1 MAVASLDWRGC
12 IQKLNIYKGL
22 SMHQGWLLIGLSLTY
37 LGLLFL
43 IAFVADKHK
52 RRRLKGQPLLYSL
65 SLAVYCTSWT
75 FFGTVGQASESPWSP
90 VPIYLGPMLVFLFG
104 WRLLARLILVAKREH
119 ITSIAD
125 FIAARYGKSQRLA
138 MVIALIAIMGI
149 LPYLVLQLKAIVT
162 GLDLLMVNSGGISP
176 TSNTSELA
184 LGVTLLLAL
193 FSILFG
199 TRHLDATEH
208 HRGMVVAI
216 AFESVVKLLAF
227 IAVGGFALWLILSKP
242 GEAHEQVTRDFF
254 AQVVAVSPGNLLE
267 LAIYTVL
274 AMCAVICL
282 PRQFHVTVVENNQG
296 QDLHWARWIFPLY
309 LFVMGLFIWPLALAG
324 KQWVGAD
331 MASDTYVISLPM
343 ALGFDG
349 MAMLAFLGGTSAATG
364 MVIVCTIALAIMV
377 SNDLV
382 LPVLLRRFWRQGRD
396 ERLVRLLLQV
406 RRGAILLIL
415 LAAWGLYLWLGDL
428 TSLSRIGYL
437 SFGAVAQFAP
447 ALLLG
452 LYWRHGNRKGV
463 YLGLFLGVSLWFVT
477 LLVESGLLAGSP
489 LAELLAPP
497 DWPAFRE
504 LSLGAWCIF
513 LSLLFNL
520 LGYVAGSLLSRPA
533 VSERLQAANF
543 VGKPSRDTAA
553 LYQARV
559 SVKELEMLAARFVGS
574 SRVKRAFGRFAG
586 ERGGTLA
593 PQMQASA
600 ELIAHTERLLAGV
613 FGTSSARL
621 VLASALQ
628 GRNMQLEEIA
638 TIVDEASDVF
648 RFNRGLLQGA
658 IEHIGQ
664 GISVVDREL
673 RLVAWNR
680 RYIELFHYPPGLIQ
694 AGRPIEEIIR
704 YNAQQGLCGP
714 GDIEEHV
721 ARRVAFMKRGSA
733 HISARE
739 RPDGRVIEMQGN
751 PMPAGGFVMTFT
763 DITPFRDAERVLREA
778 NEHLEARVAERTREL
793 SELNRQLLL
802 VNQQVERAN
811 QSKSRFLAAVS
822 HDLTQ
827 PLNAAKLFTSSLLE
841 MLPDAGEQARI
852 ARHID
857 DALGA
862 TEDLITDLLDISRL
876 EAGKFKARK
885 LDFAL
890 RDLLDNLKA
899 EFGVLAQAG
908 GIHFSVVESKH
919 AVHSDVRLLRRVLQN
934 FLTNAF
940 RYNPGGR
947 VLLGCRRMGKK
958 IRIEVWDNGP
968 GIPQDKQEAI
978 FDEFSRLDHSRTAKE
993 QGLGLGLA
1001 IARGISQVLGHQLTL
1016 QSWPGKGSVFAV
1028 TLNLATRPVVP
1039 QQLMVPVVRD
1049 SQLEGVAV
1057 LCIDNERDILT
1068 AMSTLLGRWGCEVRC
1083 AVDLAEAE
1091 ALVADGFVPRLV
1103 LSDYH
1108 LDDGKTG
1115 LEALAAL
1122 QQVCGD
1128 ELGGIIISA
1137 DRKSELQ
1144 VQIRER
1150 GYGYISKP
1158 VKPLKLRALMNSLLL
1173 R

>member
-1 MAVASLDWRGC
+1 MD
-12 IQKLNIYKGL
+12 KEL

-52 RRRLKGQPLLYSL
+52 RHRLKGQPLLYSL

-138 MVIALIAIMGI
+138 MVISLIAIMGI

-227 IAVGGFALWLILSKP
+227 IAVGGFALWLIFSKP
-242 GEAHEQVTRDFF
+242 GVAHEQVTRDFF
-254 AQVVAVSPGNLLE
+254 AQVMAVSPGNLLE

-324 KQWVGAD
+324 KLWLGAEV
-331 MASDTYVISLPM
+331 ASDTYVISLPM

-497 DWPAFRE
+497 DWPAFRD

-513 LSLLFNL
+513 LSLVLNL
-520 LGYVAGSLLSRPA
+520 LGYVVGSLLSRPA

-543 VGKPSRDTAA
+543 VGKPSRDTTA

-694 AGRPIEEIIR
+694 AGRSIEQIIR
-704 YNAQQGLCGP
+704 YNAEQGLCGN
-714 GDIEEHV
+714 GDIEDHV

-778 NEHLEARVAERTREL
+778 NEHLEARVAERTHEL

-811 QSKSRFLAAVS
+811 HSKSRFLAAVS

-841 MLPDAGEQARI
+841 MLPASGDQARI

-876 EAGKFKARK
+876 EAGKFKAK
-885 LDFAL
+885 KIDFAL
-890 RDLLDNLKA
+890 RDLFDNLKA

-940 RYNPGGR
+940 RYNPAGR
-947 VLLGCRRMGKK
+947 VLLGCRRIGEK

-1039 QQLMVPVVRD
+1039 HQLAAPVVRD
-1049 SQLEGVAV
+1049 SQLEGVTV

-1091 ALVADGFVPRLV
+1091 VLVAEGFVPRLV

-1144 VQIRER
+1144 AQIREG

>member
-1 MAVASLDWRGC
+1 
-12 IQKLNIYKGL
+12 
-22 SMHQGWLLIGLSLTY
+22 MHQGWLLIGLSLAY

-43 IAFVADKHK
+43 IAYVADKNK

-162 GLDLLMVNSGGISP
+162 GLDLLMANSVSAGP
-176 TSNTSELA
+176 TGNTAGLA
-184 LGVTLLLAL
+184 LGVALLLAL

-199 TRHLDATEH
+199 TRNLDATEH

-227 IAVGGFALWLILSKP
+227 VTVGGFALWLILSKP
-242 GEAHEQVTRDFF
+242 SQARTLVASDFLD
-254 AQVVAVSPGNLLE
+254 AVVAVTPGGLLE
-267 LAIYTVL
+267 LAIYTLV

-296 QDLHWARWIFPLY
+296 QDLHWARWLFPLY

-324 KQWVGAD
+324 KQWVGAG

-343 ALGFDG
+343 SLGFDG

-382 LPVLLRRFWRQGRD
+382 LPVLLRRFWQQGRD

-463 YLGLFLGVSLWFVT
+463 YLGLALGVSLWFVT
-477 LLVESGLLAGSP
+477 LLAESGLLAGSP
-489 LAELLAPP
+489 LESLLAPP
-497 DWPAFRE
+497 DWPAFRD

-513 LSLLFNL
+513 LSLLLNL
-520 LGYVAGSLLSRPA
+520 LGYVAGSLLSRAA

-543 VGKPSRDTAA
+543 VGKPSRDTTA

-658 IEHIGQ
+658 IEHMGQ

-673 RLVAWNR
+673 KLVAWNR

-694 AGRPIEEIIR
+694 MGRSIEEIIR
-704 YNAQQGLCGP
+704 YNAEQGLCGP
-714 GDIEEHV
+714 GDIEAHV
-721 ARRVAFMKRGSA
+721 ALRVAFMLRGSP

-778 NEHLEARVAERTREL
+778 NEHLEARVAERTHEL

-811 QSKSRFLAAVS
+811 HSKSRFLAAVS

-841 MLPDAGEQARI
+841 MLPPRDETARI

-876 EAGKFKARK
+876 EAGKFKAKK

-890 RDLLDNLKA
+890 HDVFDNLKA

-908 GIHFSVVESKH
+908 GIQFSVVESKL
-919 AVHSDVRLLRRVLQN
+919 AVYSDVRLLRRVLQN

-947 VLLGCRRMGKK
+947 VLLGCRRLGDKV
-958 IRIEVWDNGP
+958 RIEVWDNGP
-968 GIPQDKQEAI
+968 GIPADKQEAI

-1001 IARGISQVLGHQLTL
+1001 IARGIALVLGHNLTL
-1016 QSWPGKGSVFAV
+1016 RSWPGAGSVFAI
-1028 TLNLATRPVVP
+1028 TLNLATRPVATTQVAAP
-1039 QQLMVPVVRD
+1039 ALRD
-1049 SQLEGVAV
+1049 TQLEGIRV
-1057 LCIDNERDILT
+1057 LCIDNESDILI
-1068 AMSTLLGRWGCEVRC
+1068 AMHSLLGRWGCEVVC
-1083 AVDLAEAE
+1083 AQSQAQAEDLIAG
-1091 ALVADGFVPRLV
+1091 GFLPQLV

-1115 LEALAAL
+1115 LQALHMLRLAH
-1122 QQVCGD
+1122 GND
-1128 ELGGIIISA
+1128 IGGIIISA

-1144 VQIRER
+1144 AQIREH

-1158 VKPLKLRALMNSLLL
+1158 VKPLKLRALMNSIL
-1173 R
+1173 RPAKLDDDHETSNSSDF

>member
-1 MAVASLDWRGC
+1 
-12 IQKLNIYKGL
+12 
-22 SMHQGWLLIGLSLTY
+22 MHQGWLLIGLSLSY

-43 IAFVADKHK
+43 IAYVADKNK

-162 GLDLLMVNSGGISP
+162 GLDLLMANSVPAGP
-176 TSNTSELA
+176 TGNTAGLA
-184 LGVTLLLAL
+184 LGVALLLAL

-227 IAVGGFALWLILSKP
+227 MAVGGFALWLILSKP
-242 GEAHEQVTRDFF
+242 SQARTLVASDFLD
-254 AQVVAVSPGNLLE
+254 AVVAVTPGGLLE
-267 LAIYTVL
+267 LAIYTLV

-296 QDLHWARWIFPLY
+296 QDLHWARWLFPLY

-324 KQWVGAD
+324 KQWVGAG

-343 ALGFDG
+343 SLGFDG
-349 MAMLAFLGGTSAATG
+349 MALLAFLGGTSAATG

-382 LPVLLRRFWRQGRD
+382 LPVLLRRFWQQGRD

-463 YLGLFLGVSLWFVT
+463 YLGLALGVSLWFAT
-477 LLVESGLLAGSP
+477 LLAESGLLAGSP
-489 LAELLAPP
+489 LAALLAPP
-497 DWPAFRE
+497 DWPAFRD

-513 LSLLFNL
+513 LSLLLNL
-520 LGYVAGSLLSRPA
+520 IGYVAGSLLSQAA

-543 VGKPSRDTAA
+543 VGKPSRDTTA

-658 IEHIGQ
+658 IEHMGQ

-673 RLVAWNR
+673 KLVAWNR

-694 AGRPIEEIIR
+694 VGRPIEEIIR
-704 YNAQQGLCGP
+704 YNAEQGLCGP
-714 GDIEEHV
+714 GDVEAHV
-721 ARRVAFMKRGSA
+721 ARRVAFMQRGSQ

-778 NEHLEARVAERTREL
+778 NEHLEARVAERTHEL

-811 QSKSRFLAAVS
+811 HSKSRFLAAVS

-841 MLPDAGEQARI
+841 MLPPADEPARI

-876 EAGKFKARK
+876 EAGKFKAKK

-890 RDLLDNLKA
+890 RDVFDNLKA

-908 GIHFSVVESKH
+908 GIQFSVVESGV
-919 AVHSDVRLLRRVLQN
+919 AVYSDVRLLRRVLQN

-947 VLLGCRRMGKK
+947 VLLGCRRLGDKV
-958 IRIEVWDNGP
+958 RIEVWDNGP
-968 GIPQDKQEAI
+968 GIPADKQEAI
-978 FDEFSRLDHSRTAKE
+978 FDEFSRLDHSRTARE

-1001 IARGISQVLGHQLTL
+1001 IARGIALVLGHNLTL
-1016 QSWPGKGSVFAV
+1016 RSWPGAGSVFAI
-1028 TLNLATRPVVP
+1028 TLNLATRPVATTQVASP
-1039 QQLMVPVVRD
+1039 TQRD
-1049 SQLEGVAV
+1049 SQLEGIRV
-1057 LCIDNERDILT
+1057 LCIDNESDILI
-1068 AMSTLLGRWGCEVRC
+1068 AMHSLLGRWGCEVVC
-1083 AVDLAEAE
+1083 AQSLAQAEDLIAG
-1091 ALVADGFVPRLV
+1091 GFLPQLV

-1115 LEALAAL
+1115 LQALHMLRLAH
-1122 QQVCGD
+1122 GND
-1128 ELGGIIISA
+1128 IGGIIISA

-1144 VQIRER
+1144 AQIREH

-1158 VKPLKLRALMNSLLL
+1158 VKPLKLRALMNSIL
-1173 R
+1173 RPAKLDDDHETGNSSEF

>member
-1 MAVASLDWRGC
+1 
-12 IQKLNIYKGL
+12 
-22 SMHQGWLLIGLSLTY
+22 MHQGWLLIGLSLSY

-43 IAFVADKHK
+43 IAYVADKNK

-162 GLDLLMVNSGGISP
+162 GLDLLMANSVPAGP
-176 TSNTSELA
+176 TGNTAGLA
-184 LGVTLLLAL
+184 LGVALLLAL

-227 IAVGGFALWLILSKP
+227 MAVGGFALWLILSKP
-242 GEAHEQVTRDFF
+242 SQARTLVASDFLD
-254 AQVVAVSPGNLLE
+254 AVVAVTPGSLLE
-267 LAIYTVL
+267 LAIYTLV

-296 QDLHWARWIFPLY
+296 QDLHWARWLFPLY

-324 KQWVGAD
+324 KQWVGAG

-343 ALGFDG
+343 SLGFDG
-349 MAMLAFLGGTSAATG
+349 MALLAFLGGTSAATG

-382 LPVLLRRFWRQGRD
+382 LPVLLRRFWQQGRD

-463 YLGLFLGVSLWFVT
+463 YLGLALGVSLWFAT
-477 LLVESGLLAGSP
+477 LLAESGLLAGSP
-489 LAELLAPP
+489 LAALLAPP
-497 DWPAFRE
+497 DWPAFRD

-513 LSLLFNL
+513 LSLLLNL
-520 LGYVAGSLLSRPA
+520 IGYVAGSLLSQAA

-543 VGKPSRDTAA
+543 VGKPSRDTTA

-658 IEHIGQ
+658 IEHMGQ

-673 RLVAWNR
+673 KLVAWNR

-694 AGRPIEEIIR
+694 VGRPIEEIIR
-704 YNAQQGLCGP
+704 YNAEQGLCGP
-714 GDIEEHV
+714 GDVEAHV
-721 ARRVAFMKRGSA
+721 ARRVAFMQRGSQ

-778 NEHLEARVAERTREL
+778 NEHLEARVAERTHEL

-811 QSKSRFLAAVS
+811 HSKSRFLAAVS

-841 MLPDAGEQARI
+841 MLPPANEPARI

-876 EAGKFKARK
+876 EAGKFKAKK

-890 RDLLDNLKA
+890 RDVFDNLKA

-908 GIHFSVVESKH
+908 GIQFSVVESGV
-919 AVHSDVRLLRRVLQN
+919 AVYSDVRLLRRVLQN

-947 VLLGCRRMGKK
+947 VLLGCRRLGDKV
-958 IRIEVWDNGP
+958 RIEVWDNGP
-968 GIPQDKQEAI
+968 GIPADKQEAI
-978 FDEFSRLDHSRTAKE
+978 FDEFSRLDHSRTARE

-1001 IARGISQVLGHQLTL
+1001 IARGIALVLGHNLTL
-1016 QSWPGKGSVFAV
+1016 RSWPGVGSVFAI
-1028 TLNLATRPVVP
+1028 TLNLATRPVATTQVAAP
-1039 QQLMVPVVRD
+1039 TQRD
-1049 SQLEGVAV
+1049 SQLEGIRV
-1057 LCIDNERDILT
+1057 LCIDNESDILI
-1068 AMSTLLGRWGCEVRC
+1068 AMHSLLGRWGCEVVC
-1083 AVDLAEAE
+1083 AQSLAQAEDLIAG
-1091 ALVADGFVPRLV
+1091 GFLPQLV

-1115 LEALAAL
+1115 LQALHMLRLAH
-1122 QQVCGD
+1122 GND
-1128 ELGGIIISA
+1128 IGGIIISA

-1144 VQIRER
+1144 AQIREH

-1158 VKPLKLRALMNSLLL
+1158 VKPLKLRALMNSIL
-1173 R
+1173 RPAKLDDDHETGNSSEF

>member
-1 MAVASLDWRGC
+1 
-12 IQKLNIYKGL
+12 
-22 SMHQGWLLIGLSLTY
+22 MHQGWLLIGLSLAY

-43 IAFVADKHK
+43 IAYVADKNK

-162 GLDLLMVNSGGISP
+162 GLDLLMANSVSAGP
-176 TSNTSELA
+176 TGNTAGLA
-184 LGVTLLLAL
+184 LGVALLLAL

-199 TRHLDATEH
+199 TRNLDATEH

-227 IAVGGFALWLILSKP
+227 VTVGGFALWLILSKP
-242 GEAHEQVTRDFF
+242 SQARTLVASDFLD
-254 AQVVAVSPGNLLE
+254 AVVAVTPGGLLE
-267 LAIYTVL
+267 LAIYTLV

-296 QDLHWARWIFPLY
+296 QDLHWARWLFPLY

-324 KQWVGAD
+324 KQWVGAG

-343 ALGFDG
+343 SLGFDG

-382 LPVLLRRFWRQGRD
+382 LPVLLRRFWQQGRD

-463 YLGLFLGVSLWFVT
+463 YLGLALGVSLWFAT
-477 LLVESGLLAGSP
+477 LLAESGLLAGSP
-489 LAELLAPP
+489 LEALLAPP
-497 DWPAFRE
+497 DWPAVRD

-513 LSLLFNL
+513 LSLLLNL
-520 LGYVAGSLLSRPA
+520 LGYVAGSLLSRAA

-543 VGKPSRDTAA
+543 VGKPSRDTTA

-658 IEHIGQ
+658 IEHMGQ

-673 RLVAWNR
+673 KLVAWNR

-694 AGRPIEEIIR
+694 MGRSIEEIIR
-704 YNAQQGLCGP
+704 YNAEQGLCGP
-714 GDIEEHV
+714 GDIEAHV
-721 ARRVAFMKRGSA
+721 ARRVAFMLRGSP

-778 NEHLEARVAERTREL
+778 NEHLEARVAERTHEL

-811 QSKSRFLAAVS
+811 HSKSRFLAAVS

-841 MLPDAGEQARI
+841 MLPPRDETARI

-876 EAGKFKARK
+876 EAGKFKAKK

-890 RDLLDNLKA
+890 HDVFDNLKA

-908 GIHFSVVESKH
+908 GIQFSVVESKL
-919 AVHSDVRLLRRVLQN
+919 AVYSDVRLLRRVLQN

-947 VLLGCRRMGKK
+947 VLLGCRRLGDKV
-958 IRIEVWDNGP
+958 RIEVWDNGP
-968 GIPQDKQEAI
+968 GIPADKQEAI

-1001 IARGISQVLGHQLTL
+1001 IARGIALVLGHNLTL
-1016 QSWPGKGSVFAV
+1016 RSWPGAGSVFAI
-1028 TLNLATRPVVP
+1028 TLNLATRPVATTQVAAP
-1039 QQLMVPVVRD
+1039 ALLD
-1049 SQLEGVAV
+1049 SQLEGVRV
-1057 LCIDNERDILT
+1057 LCIDNESDILI
-1068 AMSTLLGRWGCEVRC
+1068 AMHSLLGRWGCEVVC
-1083 AVDLAEAE
+1083 AQSQAQAEDLIAG
-1091 ALVADGFVPRLV
+1091 GFLPQLV

-1115 LEALAAL
+1115 LQALHMLRLAH
-1122 QQVCGD
+1122 GND
-1128 ELGGIIISA
+1128 IGGIIISA

-1144 VQIRER
+1144 AQIREH

-1158 VKPLKLRALMNSLLL
+1158 VKPLKLRALMNSILQPAKLDDDHETSNSSDF
-1173 R
+1173 

>member
-1 MAVASLDWRGC
+1 
-12 IQKLNIYKGL
+12 
-22 SMHQGWLLIGLSLTY
+22 MHQGWLLIGLSLTY

-52 RRRLKGQPLLYSL
+52 RHRLKGQPLLYSL

-254 AQVVAVSPGNLLE
+254 AQVMAVSSGNLLE

-489 LAELLAPP
+489 LAALLAPP

-714 GDIEEHV
+714 GDIEDHV

-876 EAGKFKARK
+876 EAGKFKAKK

-947 VLLGCRRMGKK
+947 VLLGCRRMGEK

-1028 TLNLATRPVVP
+1028 TLNLATRPVTAH
-1039 QQLMVPVVRD
+1039 QLAAPVVRD

-1091 ALVADGFVPRLV
+1091 ALVAEGFVPRLV

-1122 QQVCGD
+1122 QRVCGD

>member
-1 MAVASLDWRGC
+1 
-12 IQKLNIYKGL
+12 
-22 SMHQGWLLIGLSLTY
+22 MHQGWLLIGLSLAY

-43 IAFVADKHK
+43 IAYVADKSK

-138 MVIALIAIMGI
+138 MVISLIAVMGI

-162 GLDLLMVNSGGISP
+162 GLDLLMANSVPAGP
-176 TSNTSELA
+176 TGNTAELA
-184 LGVTLLLAL
+184 LGVALLLAL

-199 TRHLDATEH
+199 TRNLDATEH

-227 IAVGGFALWLILSKP
+227 MAVGGFALWLIIARPS
-242 GEAHEQVTRDFF
+242 EARTLVATDFLD
-254 AQVVAVSPGNLLE
+254 AVVAVTPGSLLE
-267 LAIYTVL
+267 LAIYTLV

-296 QDLHWARWIFPLY
+296 QDLHWARWLFPLY
-309 LFVMGLFIWPLALAG
+309 LFLMGLFIWPLALAG

-343 ALGFDG
+343 SLGFDG

-382 LPVLLRRFWRQGRD
+382 LPVLLRRFWQQGRD
-396 ERLVRLLLQV
+396 ERLMRLLLQV

-415 LAAWGLYLWLGDL
+415 LAAWVLYLWLGDL

-463 YLGLFLGVSLWFVT
+463 YLGLTLGVSLWFLT
-477 LLVESGLLAGSP
+477 LLAESGLLAGSP
-489 LAELLAPP
+489 LEALLAPP

-513 LSLLFNL
+513 LSLLLNL
-520 LGYVAGSLLSRPA
+520 LGYVAGSLLSRAA

-543 VGKPSRDTAA
+543 VGKPSRDTTA

-586 ERGGTLA
+586 EHGGTLA

-600 ELIAHTERLLAGV
+600 DLIAHTERLLAGV

-658 IEHIGQ
+658 IEHMGQ

-673 RLVAWNR
+673 KLVAWNR
-680 RYIELFHYPPGLIQ
+680 RYIELFHYPHGLIQ
-694 AGRPIEEIIR
+694 VGRSIEEIIR
-704 YNAQQGLCGP
+704 YNAEQGLCGP
-714 GDIEEHV
+714 GDIEAQV
-721 ARRVAFMKRGSA
+721 ARRVAFMKRGSP
-733 HISARE
+733 HVSARE

-763 DITPFRDAERVLREA
+763 DITPFRAAERVLREA
-778 NEHLEARVAERTREL
+778 NEHLEARVAERTHEL

-811 QSKSRFLAAVS
+811 HSKSRFLAAVS

-841 MLPDAGEQARI
+841 MLPQGGGQGEEQRAEQVRI

-890 RDLLDNLKA
+890 SDVLGNLKA

-908 GIHFSVVESKH
+908 EIQFSVVESRL
-919 AVHSDVRLLRRVLQN
+919 AVYSDVRLLRRVLQN

-947 VLLGCRRMGKK
+947 VLLGCRRLGDKV
-958 IRIEVWDNGP
+958 RIEVWDNGP
-968 GIPQDKQEAI
+968 GIPLDKQEAI
-978 FDEFSRLDHSRTAKE
+978 FDEFSRLDHSRTARE

-1001 IARGISQVLGHQLTL
+1001 IARGISQVLGHQLSL
-1016 QSWPGKGSVFAV
+1016 RSWPGAGSVFAI
-1028 TLNLATRPVVP
+1028 TLNLATRPVMP
-1039 QQLMVPVVRD
+1039 SPVAAPAVRD
-1049 SQLEGVAV
+1049 SQLEGVRI
-1057 LCIDNERDILT
+1057 LCIDNEEEILI
-1068 AMSTLLGRWGCEVRC
+1068 AMASLLGRWGCEVRC
-1083 AVDLAEAE
+1083 AQSLEQAEEIIGA
-1091 ALVADGFVPRLV
+1091 GFLPRLV

-1115 LEALAAL
+1115 LQALHMIRLAH
-1122 QQVCGD
+1122 GNGI
-1128 ELGGIIISA
+1128 GGIIISA

-1144 VQIRER
+1144 TQIREHGF
-1150 GYGYISKP
+1150 GYVSKP

-1173 R
+1173 PIE

>member
-1 MAVASLDWRGC
+1 
-12 IQKLNIYKGL
+12 
-22 SMHQGWLLIGLSLTY
+22 MHQGWLLIGLSLSY

-52 RRRLKGQPLLYSL
+52 RHRMKGQPLLYSL

-138 MVIALIAIMGI
+138 MLIALIAIMGI

-162 GLDLLMVNSGGISP
+162 GLDLLMVNSAGTGHASTISG
-176 TSNTSELA
+176 NTAELA
-184 LGVTLLLAL
+184 LGVAMLLAL

-227 IAVGGFALWLILSKP
+227 ISVGGFALWLILSKP
-242 GEAHEQVTRDFF
+242 SPARSEVAGHFFDAVMAVT
-254 AQVVAVSPGNLLE
+254 PGSLLE

-349 MAMLAFLGGTSAATG
+349 VAMLAFLGGTSAATG

-382 LPVLLRRFWRQGRD
+382 LPVLLRRFWQQGRD

-415 LAAWGLYLWLGDL
+415 LAAWLLYLWLGDL

-463 YLGLFLGVSLWFVT
+463 YLGLILGVSLWFIT
-477 LLVESGLLAGSP
+477 LLAESGLLAGSP
-489 LAELLAPP
+489 LEALLAPP
-497 DWPAFRE
+497 DWPAFRD

-543 VGKPSRDTAA
+543 VGKPSRDTTA

-586 ERGGTLA
+586 EHGGTLA

-673 RLVAWNR
+673 KLVAWNR

-704 YNAQQGLCGP
+704 YNALQGLCGP

-841 MLPDAGEQARI
+841 MLPAEEEPARI

-862 TEDLITDLLDISRL
+862 TEDLISDLLDISRL
-876 EAGKFKARK
+876 EAGKFKAKK

-890 RDLLDNLKA
+890 HDLFDNLKA

-908 GIHFSVVESKH
+908 GIHFSVVESKL

-947 VLLGCRRMGKK
+947 VLLGCRRLGSK

-978 FDEFSRLDHSRTAKE
+978 FDEFSRLDHSRTARE

-1001 IARGISQVLGHQLTL
+1001 IARGISLVLGHQLTL

-1028 TLNLATRPVVP
+1028 TLNLATRPVAAH
-1039 QQLMVPVVRD
+1039 PVAAPALRD
-1049 SQLEGVAV
+1049 SQLEGVRV
-1057 LCIDNERDILT
+1057 LCIDNERDILA
-1068 AMSTLLGRWGCEVRC
+1068 AMSSLLGRWGCEVRC

-1091 ALVADGFVPRLV
+1091 ALVAEGFVPRLV

-1115 LEALAAL
+1115 LEAIAAL
-1122 QQVCGD
+1122 QQACGD
-1128 ELGGIIISA
+1128 EPGGIIISA

-1144 VQIRER
+1144 AQIRER

-1173 R
+1173 PVQ

>member
-1 MAVASLDWRGC
+1 
-12 IQKLNIYKGL
+12 
-22 SMHQGWLLIGLSLTY
+22 MHQGWLLIGLSLSY

-43 IAFVADKHK
+43 IAYVADKNK

-162 GLDLLMVNSGGISP
+162 GLDLLMANSVPAGP
-176 TSNTSELA
+176 TGNTAGLA
-184 LGVTLLLAL
+184 LGVALLLAL

-227 IAVGGFALWLILSKP
+227 MAVGGFALWLILSKP
-242 GEAHEQVTRDFF
+242 SQARTLVASDFLD
-254 AQVVAVSPGNLLE
+254 AVVAVTPGSLLE
-267 LAIYTVL
+267 LAIYTLV

-296 QDLHWARWIFPLY
+296 QDLHWARWLFPLY

-324 KQWVGAD
+324 KQWVGAG

-343 ALGFDG
+343 SLGFDG
-349 MAMLAFLGGTSAATG
+349 MALLAFLGGTSAATG

-382 LPVLLRRFWRQGRD
+382 LPVLLRRFWQQGRD

-463 YLGLFLGVSLWFVT
+463 YLGLALGVSLWFAT
-477 LLVESGLLAGSP
+477 LLAESCLLAGSP
-489 LAELLAPP
+489 LAALLAPP
-497 DWPAFRE
+497 DWPAFRD

-513 LSLLFNL
+513 LSLLLNL
-520 LGYVAGSLLSRPA
+520 IGYVAGSLLSQAA

-543 VGKPSRDTAA
+543 VGKPSRDTTA

-658 IEHIGQ
+658 IEHMGQ

-673 RLVAWNR
+673 KLVAWNR

-694 AGRPIEEIIR
+694 VGRPIEEIIR
-704 YNAQQGLCGP
+704 YNAEQGLCGP
-714 GDIEEHV
+714 GDVEAHV
-721 ARRVAFMKRGSA
+721 ARRVAFMQRGSQ

-778 NEHLEARVAERTREL
+778 NEHLEARVAERTHEL

-811 QSKSRFLAAVS
+811 HSKSRFLAAVS

-841 MLPDAGEQARI
+841 MLPPADEPARI

-876 EAGKFKARK
+876 EAGKFKAKK

-890 RDLLDNLKA
+890 RDVFDNLKA

-908 GIHFSVVESKH
+908 GIQFSVVESGV
-919 AVHSDVRLLRRVLQN
+919 AVYSDVRLLRRVLQN

-947 VLLGCRRMGKK
+947 VLLGCRRLGDKV
-958 IRIEVWDNGP
+958 RIEVWDNGP
-968 GIPQDKQEAI
+968 GIPADKQEAI
-978 FDEFSRLDHSRTAKE
+978 FDEFSRLDHSRTARE

-1001 IARGISQVLGHQLTL
+1001 IARGIALVLGHNLTL
-1016 QSWPGKGSVFAV
+1016 RSWPGAGSVFAI
-1028 TLNLATRPVVP
+1028 TLNLATRPVATMQVAAP
-1039 QQLMVPVVRD
+1039 TQRD
-1049 SQLEGVAV
+1049 SQLEGIRV
-1057 LCIDNERDILT
+1057 LCIDNESDILI
-1068 AMSTLLGRWGCEVRC
+1068 AMHSLLGRWGCEVVC
-1083 AVDLAEAE
+1083 AQSLAQAEDLIAG
-1091 ALVADGFVPRLV
+1091 GFLPQLV

-1115 LEALAAL
+1115 LQALHMLRLAH
-1122 QQVCGD
+1122 GND
-1128 ELGGIIISA
+1128 IGGIIISA

-1144 VQIRER
+1144 AQIREH

-1158 VKPLKLRALMNSLLL
+1158 VKPLKLRALMNSIL
-1173 R
+1173 RPAKLDDDHETGNSSEF

>member
-1 MAVASLDWRGC
+1 MDKRL
-12 IQKLNIYKGL
+12 Q
-22 SMHQGWLLIGLSLTY
+22 MHQGWLLIGLSLAY

-43 IAFVADKHK
+43 IAYVADKNK

-162 GLDLLMVNSGGISP
+162 GLDLLMANSVSAGP
-176 TSNTSELA
+176 TGNTAGLA
-184 LGVTLLLAL
+184 LGVALLLAL

-199 TRHLDATEH
+199 TRNLDATEH

-227 IAVGGFALWLILSKP
+227 VTVGGFALWLILSKP
-242 GEAHEQVTRDFF
+242 SQARTLVASDFLD
-254 AQVVAVSPGNLLE
+254 AVVAVTPGGLLE
-267 LAIYTVL
+267 LAIYTLV

-296 QDLHWARWIFPLY
+296 QDLHWARWLFPLY

-324 KQWVGAD
+324 KQWVGAG

-343 ALGFDG
+343 SLGFDG

-382 LPVLLRRFWRQGRD
+382 LPVLLRRFWQQGRD

-463 YLGLFLGVSLWFVT
+463 YLGLALGVSLWFVT
-477 LLVESGLLAGSP
+477 LLAESGLLAGSP
-489 LAELLAPP
+489 LESLLAPP
-497 DWPAFRE
+497 DWPAFRD

-513 LSLLFNL
+513 LSLLLNL
-520 LGYVAGSLLSRPA
+520 LGYVAGSLLSRAA

-543 VGKPSRDTAA
+543 VGKPSRDTTA

-658 IEHIGQ
+658 IEHMGQ

-673 RLVAWNR
+673 KLVAWNR

-694 AGRPIEEIIR
+694 MGRSIEEIIR
-704 YNAQQGLCGP
+704 YNAEQGLCGP
-714 GDIEEHV
+714 GDIEAHV
-721 ARRVAFMKRGSA
+721 ARRVAFMLRGSP

-778 NEHLEARVAERTREL
+778 NEHLEARVAERTHEL

-811 QSKSRFLAAVS
+811 HSKSRFLAAVS

-841 MLPDAGEQARI
+841 MLPPRDETARI

-876 EAGKFKARK
+876 EAGKFKAKK

-890 RDLLDNLKA
+890 HDVFDNLKA

-908 GIHFSVVESKH
+908 GIQFSVVESKL
-919 AVHSDVRLLRRVLQN
+919 AVYSDVRLLRRVLQN

-940 RYNPGGR
+940 RYNPGGC
-947 VLLGCRRMGKK
+947 VLLGCRRLGDKV
-958 IRIEVWDNGP
+958 RIEVWDNGP
-968 GIPQDKQEAI
+968 GIPADKQEAI

-1001 IARGISQVLGHQLTL
+1001 IARGIALVLGHNLTL
-1016 QSWPGKGSVFAV
+1016 RSWPGAGSVFAI
-1028 TLNLATRPVVP
+1028 TLNLATRPVATTQVAAP
-1039 QQLMVPVVRD
+1039 ALRD
-1049 SQLEGVAV
+1049 SQLEGIRV
-1057 LCIDNERDILT
+1057 LCIDNESDILI
-1068 AMSTLLGRWGCEVRC
+1068 AMHSLLGRWGCEVVC
-1083 AVDLAEAE
+1083 AQSLVQAEDLIAG
-1091 ALVADGFVPRLV
+1091 GFLPQLV

-1115 LEALAAL
+1115 LQALHMLRLAH
-1122 QQVCGD
+1122 GND
-1128 ELGGIIISA
+1128 IGGIIISA

-1144 VQIRER
+1144 AQIREH

-1158 VKPLKLRALMNSLLL
+1158 VKPLKLRALMNSIL
-1173 R
+1173 RPAKLDDDHETSNSSDF

>member
-1 MAVASLDWRGC
+1 
-12 IQKLNIYKGL
+12 
-22 SMHQGWLLIGLSLTY
+22 MHQGWLLIGLSLSY

-43 IAFVADKHK
+43 IAYVADKNK
-52 RRRLKGQPLLYSL
+52 RRRLQGQPLLYSL

-162 GLDLLMVNSGGISP
+162 GLDLLMANPVPAGP
-176 TSNTSELA
+176 TGNTAGLA
-184 LGVTLLLAL
+184 LGVALLLAL

-227 IAVGGFALWLILSKP
+227 MAVGSFALWLILSKP
-242 GEAHEQVTRDFF
+242 SQARTLVASDFLD
-254 AQVVAVSPGNLLE
+254 AVVAVTPGSLLE
-267 LAIYTVL
+267 LAIYTLV

-296 QDLHWARWIFPLY
+296 QDLHWARWLFPLY
-309 LFVMGLFIWPLALAG
+309 LFMMGLFIWPLALAG
-324 KQWVGAD
+324 KQWVGAG

-343 ALGFDG
+343 SLGFDG
-349 MAMLAFLGGTSAATG
+349 MALLAFLGGTSAATG

-382 LPVLLRRFWRQGRD
+382 LPVLLRRFWQQGRD

-463 YLGLFLGVSLWFVT
+463 YLGLALGVSLWFAT
-477 LLVESGLLAGSP
+477 LLAESGLLAGSP
-489 LAELLAPP
+489 LAALLAPP
-497 DWPAFRE
+497 DWPAVRD

-513 LSLLFNL
+513 LSLLLNL
-520 LGYVAGSLLSRPA
+520 AGYVAGSLLSRPA

-543 VGKPSRDTAA
+543 VGKPSRDTTA

-658 IEHIGQ
+658 IEHMGQ

-673 RLVAWNR
+673 KLVAWNR

-694 AGRPIEEIIR
+694 VGRPIEEIIR

-714 GDIEEHV
+714 GDVEAQV
-721 ARRVAFMKRGSA
+721 ARRVAFMQRGSQ

-778 NEHLEARVAERTREL
+778 NEHLEARVAERTHEL

-811 QSKSRFLAAVS
+811 HSKSRFLAAVS

-841 MLPDAGEQARI
+841 MLPPADEPARI

-876 EAGKFKARK
+876 EAGKFKAKK

-890 RDLLDNLKA
+890 RDVFDNLKA

-908 GIHFSVVESKH
+908 KIQFSVVESSL
-919 AVHSDVRLLRRVLQN
+919 AVYSDVRLLRRVLQN

-947 VLLGCRRMGKK
+947 VLLGCRRLGDKV
-958 IRIEVWDNGP
+958 RIEVWDNGP
-968 GIPQDKQEAI
+968 GIPADKQEAI
-978 FDEFSRLDHSRTAKE
+978 FDEFSRLDHSRTARE

-1001 IARGISQVLGHQLTL
+1001 IARGIALVLGHNLTL
-1016 QSWPGKGSVFAV
+1016 RSWPGAGSVFAV
-1028 TLNLATRPVVP
+1028 TLNLATRPVATTQVAAP
-1039 QQLMVPVVRD
+1039 AQRD
-1049 SQLEGVAV
+1049 SQLEGIRV
-1057 LCIDNERDILT
+1057 LCIDNESDILI
-1068 AMSTLLGRWGCEVRC
+1068 AMQSLLGRWGCEVVC
-1083 AVDLAEAE
+1083 AQSQAQAEDLIAG
-1091 ALVADGFVPRLV
+1091 GFLPQLV

-1115 LEALAAL
+1115 LQALHMLRLAH
-1122 QQVCGD
+1122 GNHI
-1128 ELGGIIISA
+1128 GGIIISA

-1144 VQIRER
+1144 AQIREH

-1158 VKPLKLRALMNSLLL
+1158 VKPLKLRALMNSIL
-1173 R
+1173 RPAKLDGDHESGNSSDF

>member
-1 MAVASLDWRGC
+1 
-12 IQKLNIYKGL
+12 
-22 SMHQGWLLIGLSLTY
+22 MHQGWLLIGLSLAY

-43 IAFVADKHK
+43 IAYVADKSK

-138 MVIALIAIMGI
+138 MVISLIAVMGI

-162 GLDLLMVNSGGISP
+162 GLDLLMANSVPAGP
-176 TSNTSELA
+176 TGNTAELA
-184 LGVTLLLAL
+184 LGVALLLAL

-199 TRHLDATEH
+199 TRNLDATEH

-227 IAVGGFALWLILSKP
+227 MAVGGFALGLIIARPS
-242 GEAHEQVTRDFF
+242 EARTLVATDFLD
-254 AQVVAVSPGNLLE
+254 AVVAVSPGSLLE
-267 LAIYTVL
+267 LAIYTLV

-296 QDLHWARWIFPLY
+296 QDLHWARWLFPLY
-309 LFVMGLFIWPLALAG
+309 LFLMGLFIWPLALAG

-343 ALGFDG
+343 SLGFDG

-382 LPVLLRRFWRQGRD
+382 LPVLLRRFWQQGRD
-396 ERLVRLLLQV
+396 ERLMRLLLQV

-415 LAAWGLYLWLGDL
+415 LAAWVLYLWLGDL

-463 YLGLFLGVSLWFVT
+463 YLGLALGVSLWFLT
-477 LLVESGLLAGSP
+477 LLAESGLLAGSP
-489 LAELLAPP
+489 LEALLAPP

-513 LSLLFNL
+513 LSLSLNL
-520 LGYVAGSLLSRPA
+520 AGYVAGSLLSRAA

-543 VGKPSRDTAA
+543 VGKPSRDTTA

-586 ERGGTLA
+586 EHGGTLA

-600 ELIAHTERLLAGV
+600 DLIAHTERLLAGV

-658 IEHIGQ
+658 IEHMGQ

-680 RYIELFHYPPGLIQ
+680 RYIELFHYPHGLIQ
-694 AGRPIEEIIR
+694 VGRSIEEIIR
-704 YNAQQGLCGP
+704 YNAEQGLCGP
-714 GDIEEHV
+714 GDIEAQV
-721 ARRVAFMKRGSA
+721 ARRVAFMKRGSP
-733 HISARE
+733 HVSARE
-739 RPDGRVIEMQGN
+739 RADGRVIEMQGN

-763 DITPFRDAERVLREA
+763 DITPFRAAERVLREA
-778 NEHLEARVAERTREL
+778 NEHLEARVAERTHEL

-811 QSKSRFLAAVS
+811 HSKSRFLAAVS

-841 MLPDAGEQARI
+841 MLPQGGGQGEEQRAEQVRI

-890 RDLLDNLKA
+890 SDVLGNLKA

-908 GIHFSVVESKH
+908 EIQFSVVESRL
-919 AVHSDVRLLRRVLQN
+919 AVYSDVRLLRRVLQN

-947 VLLGCRRMGKK
+947 VLLGCRRLGDKV
-958 IRIEVWDNGP
+958 RIEVWDNGP
-968 GIPQDKQEAI
+968 GIPLDKQEAI
-978 FDEFSRLDHSRTAKE
+978 FDEFSRLDHSRTARE

-1001 IARGISQVLGHQLTL
+1001 IARGISQVLGHQLSL
-1016 QSWPGKGSVFAV
+1016 RSWPGAGSVFAI
-1028 TLNLATRPVVP
+1028 TLNLATRPVMPSQVAA
-1039 QQLMVPVVRD
+1039 PVVRD
-1049 SQLEGVAV
+1049 SQLEGIRV
-1057 LCIDNERDILT
+1057 LCIDNEEEILI
-1068 AMSTLLGRWGCEVRC
+1068 AMASLLGRWGCEVRC
-1083 AVDLAEAE
+1083 AQNQEQ
-1091 ALVADGFVPRLV
+1091 ALSLIGDGFLPQLV

-1115 LEALAAL
+1115 LQALHMIRLAH
-1122 QQVCGD
+1122 GNGI
-1128 ELGGIIISA
+1128 GGIIISA

-1144 VQIRER
+1144 TQIREHGF
-1150 GYGYISKP
+1150 GYVSKP

-1173 R
+1173 PIQ

>member
-1 MAVASLDWRGC
+1 
-12 IQKLNIYKGL
+12 
-22 SMHQGWLLIGLSLTY
+22 MHQGWLLIGLSLSY

-43 IAFVADKHK
+43 IAYVADKNK

-162 GLDLLMVNSGGISP
+162 GLDLLMANSVPAGP
-176 TSNTSELA
+176 TGNTAGLA
-184 LGVTLLLAL
+184 LGVALLLAL

-227 IAVGGFALWLILSKP
+227 MAVGGFALWLILSKP
-242 GEAHEQVTRDFF
+242 SQARTLVASDFLD
-254 AQVVAVSPGNLLE
+254 AVVAVTPGGLLE
-267 LAIYTVL
+267 LAIYTLV

-296 QDLHWARWIFPLY
+296 QDLHWARWLFPLY

-324 KQWVGAD
+324 KQWVGAG

-343 ALGFDG
+343 SLGFDG
-349 MAMLAFLGGTSAATG
+349 MALLAFLGGTSAATG

-382 LPVLLRRFWRQGRD
+382 LPVLLRRFWQQGRD

-463 YLGLFLGVSLWFVT
+463 YLGLALGVSLWFAT
-477 LLVESGLLAGSP
+477 LLAESGLLAGSP
-489 LAELLAPP
+489 LAALLAPP
-497 DWPAFRE
+497 DWPAFRD

-513 LSLLFNL
+513 LSLLLNL
-520 LGYVAGSLLSRPA
+520 IGYVAGSLLSQAA

-543 VGKPSRDTAA
+543 VGKPSRDTTA

-658 IEHIGQ
+658 IEHMGQ

-673 RLVAWNR
+673 KLVAWNR

-694 AGRPIEEIIR
+694 VGRPIEEIIR
-704 YNAQQGLCGP
+704 YNAEQGLCGP
-714 GDIEEHV
+714 GDVEAHV
-721 ARRVAFMKRGSA
+721 ARRVAFMQRGSQ

-778 NEHLEARVAERTREL
+778 NEHLEARVAERTHEL

-811 QSKSRFLAAVS
+811 HSKSRFLAAVS

-841 MLPDAGEQARI
+841 MLPPADEPARI

-876 EAGKFKARK
+876 EAGKFKAKK

-890 RDLLDNLKA
+890 RDVFDNLKA

-908 GIHFSVVESKH
+908 GIQFSVVESGV
-919 AVHSDVRLLRRVLQN
+919 AVYSDVRLLRRVLQN

-947 VLLGCRRMGKK
+947 VLLGCRRLGDKV
-958 IRIEVWDNGP
+958 RIEVWDNGP
-968 GIPQDKQEAI
+968 GIPADKQEAI
-978 FDEFSRLDHSRTAKE
+978 FDEFSRLDHSRTARE

-1001 IARGISQVLGHQLTL
+1001 IARGIALVLGHNLTL
-1016 QSWPGKGSVFAV
+1016 RSWPGAGSVFAI
-1028 TLNLATRPVVP
+1028 TLNLATRPVATTQVAAP
-1039 QQLMVPVVRD
+1039 TQRD
-1049 SQLEGVAV
+1049 SQLEGIRV
-1057 LCIDNERDILT
+1057 LCIDNESDILI
-1068 AMSTLLGRWGCEVRC
+1068 AMHSLLGRWGCEVVC
-1083 AVDLAEAE
+1083 AQSLAQAEDLIAG
-1091 ALVADGFVPRLV
+1091 GFLPQLV

-1115 LEALAAL
+1115 LQALHMLRLAH
-1122 QQVCGD
+1122 GND
-1128 ELGGIIISA
+1128 IGGIIISA

-1144 VQIRER
+1144 AQIREH

-1158 VKPLKLRALMNSLLL
+1158 VKPLKLRALMNSIL
-1173 R
+1173 RPAKLDDDHETGNSSEF

>member
-1 MAVASLDWRGC
+1 
-12 IQKLNIYKGL
+12 
-22 SMHQGWLLIGLSLTY
+22 MHQGWLLIGLSLSY

-43 IAFVADKHK
+43 IAYVADKNK

-162 GLDLLMVNSGGISP
+162 GLDLLMANSVPAGP
-176 TSNTSELA
+176 TGNTAGLA
-184 LGVTLLLAL
+184 LGVALLLAL

-227 IAVGGFALWLILSKP
+227 MAVGGFALWLILSKP
-242 GEAHEQVTRDFF
+242 SQARTLVASDFLD
-254 AQVVAVSPGNLLE
+254 AVVAVTPGSLLE
-267 LAIYTVL
+267 LAIYTLV

-296 QDLHWARWIFPLY
+296 QDLHWARWLFPLY

-324 KQWVGAD
+324 KQWVGAG

-343 ALGFDG
+343 SFGFDG
-349 MAMLAFLGGTSAATG
+349 MALLAFLGGTSAATG

-382 LPVLLRRFWRQGRD
+382 LPVLLRRFWQQGRD

-463 YLGLFLGVSLWFVT
+463 YLGLALGVSLWFAT
-477 LLVESGLLAGSP
+477 LLAESGLLAGSP
-489 LAELLAPP
+489 LAALLAPP
-497 DWPAFRE
+497 DWPAFRD

-513 LSLLFNL
+513 LSLLLNL
-520 LGYVAGSLLSRPA
+520 IGYVAGSLLSQAA

-543 VGKPSRDTAA
+543 VGKPSRDTTA

-658 IEHIGQ
+658 IEHMGQ

-673 RLVAWNR
+673 KLVAWNR

-694 AGRPIEEIIR
+694 VGRPIEEIIR
-704 YNAQQGLCGP
+704 YNAEQGLCGP
-714 GDIEEHV
+714 GDVEAHV
-721 ARRVAFMKRGSA
+721 ARRVAFMQRGSQ

-778 NEHLEARVAERTREL
+778 NEHLEGRVAERTHEL

-811 QSKSRFLAAVS
+811 HSKSRFLAAVS

-841 MLPDAGEQARI
+841 MLPPADEPARI

-876 EAGKFKARK
+876 EAGKFKAKK

-890 RDLLDNLKA
+890 RDVFDNLKA

-908 GIHFSVVESKH
+908 GIQFSVVESGV
-919 AVHSDVRLLRRVLQN
+919 AVYSDVRLLRRVLQN

-947 VLLGCRRMGKK
+947 VLLGCRRLGDKV
-958 IRIEVWDNGP
+958 RIEVWDNGP
-968 GIPQDKQEAI
+968 GIPADKQEAI
-978 FDEFSRLDHSRTAKE
+978 FDEFSRLDHSRTARE

-1001 IARGISQVLGHQLTL
+1001 IARGIALVLGHNLTL
-1016 QSWPGKGSVFAV
+1016 RSWPGAGSVFAI
-1028 TLNLATRPVVP
+1028 TLNLATRPVATTQVAAP
-1039 QQLMVPVVRD
+1039 TQRD
-1049 SQLEGVAV
+1049 SQLEGIRV
-1057 LCIDNERDILT
+1057 LCIDNESDILI
-1068 AMSTLLGRWGCEVRC
+1068 AMHSLLGRWGCEVVC
-1083 AVDLAEAE
+1083 AQSLAQAEDLIAG
-1091 ALVADGFVPRLV
+1091 GFLPQLV

-1115 LEALAAL
+1115 LQALHMLRLAH
-1122 QQVCGD
+1122 GND
-1128 ELGGIIISA
+1128 IGGIIISA

-1144 VQIRER
+1144 AQIREH

-1158 VKPLKLRALMNSLLL
+1158 VKPLKLRALMNSIL
-1173 R
+1173 RPAKLDDDHETGNSSEF

>member
-1 MAVASLDWRGC
+1 
-12 IQKLNIYKGL
+12 
-22 SMHQGWLLIGLSLTY
+22 MHQGWLLIGLSLSY

-43 IAFVADKHK
+43 IAYVADKNK

-162 GLDLLMVNSGGISP
+162 GLDLLMANSVPAGP
-176 TSNTSELA
+176 TGNTAGLA
-184 LGVTLLLAL
+184 LGVALLLAL

-227 IAVGGFALWLILSKP
+227 MAVGGFALWLILSKP
-242 GEAHEQVTRDFF
+242 SQARTLVASDFLD
-254 AQVVAVSPGNLLE
+254 AVVAVTPGSLLE
-267 LAIYTVL
+267 LAIYTLV

-296 QDLHWARWIFPLY
+296 QDLHWARWLFPLY

-324 KQWVGAD
+324 KQWVGAG

-343 ALGFDG
+343 SLGFDG
-349 MAMLAFLGGTSAATG
+349 MALLAFLGGTSAATG

-382 LPVLLRRFWRQGRD
+382 LPVLLRRFWQQGRD

-463 YLGLFLGVSLWFVT
+463 YLGLTLGVSLWFAT
-477 LLVESGLLAGSP
+477 LLAESGLLAGSP
-489 LAELLAPP
+489 LAALLAPP
-497 DWPAFRE
+497 DWPAFRD

-513 LSLLFNL
+513 LSLLLNL
-520 LGYVAGSLLSRPA
+520 IGYVAGSLLSQAA

-543 VGKPSRDTAA
+543 VGKPSRDTTA

-658 IEHIGQ
+658 IEHMGQ

-673 RLVAWNR
+673 KLVAWNR

-694 AGRPIEEIIR
+694 VGRPIEEIIR
-704 YNAQQGLCGP
+704 YNAEQGLCGP
-714 GDIEEHV
+714 GDVEAHV
-721 ARRVAFMKRGSA
+721 ARRVAFMQRGSQ

-778 NEHLEARVAERTREL
+778 NEHLEARVAERTHEL

-811 QSKSRFLAAVS
+811 HSKSRFLAAVS

-841 MLPDAGEQARI
+841 MLPPADEPARI

-876 EAGKFKARK
+876 EAGKFKAKK

-890 RDLLDNLKA
+890 RDVFDNLKA

-908 GIHFSVVESKH
+908 GIQFSVVESGV
-919 AVHSDVRLLRRVLQN
+919 AVYSDVRLLRRVLQN

-947 VLLGCRRMGKK
+947 VLLGCRRLGDKV
-958 IRIEVWDNGP
+958 RIEVWDNGP
-968 GIPQDKQEAI
+968 GIPADKQEAI
-978 FDEFSRLDHSRTAKE
+978 FDEFSRLDHSRTARE

-1001 IARGISQVLGHQLTL
+1001 IARGIALVLGHNLTL
-1016 QSWPGKGSVFAV
+1016 RSWPGAGSVFAI
-1028 TLNLATRPVVP
+1028 TLNLATRPVATTQVAAP
-1039 QQLMVPVVRD
+1039 TQRD
-1049 SQLEGVAV
+1049 SQLEGIRV
-1057 LCIDNERDILT
+1057 LCIDNESDILI
-1068 AMSTLLGRWGCEVRC
+1068 AMHSLLGRWGCEVVC
-1083 AVDLAEAE
+1083 AQSLAQAEDLIAG
-1091 ALVADGFVPRLV
+1091 GFLPQLV

-1115 LEALAAL
+1115 LQALHMLRLAH
-1122 QQVCGD
+1122 GND
-1128 ELGGIIISA
+1128 IGGIIISA

-1144 VQIRER
+1144 AQIREH

-1158 VKPLKLRALMNSLLL
+1158 VKPLKLRALMNSIL
-1173 R
+1173 RPAKLDDDHETGNSSEF

>member
-1 MAVASLDWRGC
+1 
-12 IQKLNIYKGL
+12 
-22 SMHQGWLLIGLSLTY
+22 MHQGWLLIGLSLSY

-43 IAFVADKHK
+43 IAYVADKSK

-162 GLDLLMVNSGGISP
+162 GLDLLMANSVPAGP
-176 TSNTSELA
+176 TGNTAGLA
-184 LGVTLLLAL
+184 LGVALLLAL

-227 IAVGGFALWLILSKP
+227 MAVGGFALWLILSKP
-242 GEAHEQVTRDFF
+242 SQARTLVASDFLD
-254 AQVVAVSPGNLLE
+254 AVVAVTPGSLLE
-267 LAIYTVL
+267 LAIYTLV

-296 QDLHWARWIFPLY
+296 QDLHWARWLFPLY

-324 KQWVGAD
+324 KQWVGAG

-343 ALGFDG
+343 SLGFDG
-349 MAMLAFLGGTSAATG
+349 MALLAFLGGTSAATG

-382 LPVLLRRFWRQGRD
+382 LPVLLRRFWQQGRD

-463 YLGLFLGVSLWFVT
+463 YLGLALGVSLWFAT
-477 LLVESGLLAGSP
+477 LLAESGLLAGSP
-489 LAELLAPP
+489 LAALLAPP
-497 DWPAFRE
+497 DWPAFRD

-513 LSLLFNL
+513 LSLLLNL
-520 LGYVAGSLLSRPA
+520 IGYVAGSLLSQAA

-543 VGKPSRDTAA
+543 VGKPSRDTTA

-658 IEHIGQ
+658 IEHMGQ

-673 RLVAWNR
+673 KLVAWNR

-694 AGRPIEEIIR
+694 VGRPIEEIIR
-704 YNAQQGLCGP
+704 YNAEQGLCGP
-714 GDIEEHV
+714 GDVEAHV
-721 ARRVAFMKRGSA
+721 ARRVAFMQRGSQ

-778 NEHLEARVAERTREL
+778 NEHLEARVAERTHEL

-811 QSKSRFLAAVS
+811 HSKSRFLAAVS

-841 MLPDAGEQARI
+841 MLPPADEPARI

-876 EAGKFKARK
+876 EAGKFKAKK

-890 RDLLDNLKA
+890 RDVFDNLKA

-908 GIHFSVVESKH
+908 GIQFSVVESGV
-919 AVHSDVRLLRRVLQN
+919 AVYSDVRLLRRVLQN

-947 VLLGCRRMGKK
+947 VLLGCRRLGDKV
-958 IRIEVWDNGP
+958 RIEVWDNGP
-968 GIPQDKQEAI
+968 GIPADKQEAI
-978 FDEFSRLDHSRTAKE
+978 FDEFSRLDHSRTARE

-1001 IARGISQVLGHQLTL
+1001 IARGIALVLGHNLTL
-1016 QSWPGKGSVFAV
+1016 RSWPGAGSVFAI
-1028 TLNLATRPVVP
+1028 TLNLATCPVATTQVAAP
-1039 QQLMVPVVRD
+1039 TQRD
-1049 SQLEGVAV
+1049 SQLEGIRV
-1057 LCIDNERDILT
+1057 LCIDNESDILI
-1068 AMSTLLGRWGCEVRC
+1068 AMHSLLGRWGCEVVC
-1083 AVDLAEAE
+1083 AQSLAQAEDLIAG
-1091 ALVADGFVPRLV
+1091 GFLPQLV

-1115 LEALAAL
+1115 LQALHMLRLAH
-1122 QQVCGD
+1122 GND
-1128 ELGGIIISA
+1128 IGGIIISA

-1144 VQIRER
+1144 AQIREH

-1158 VKPLKLRALMNSLLL
+1158 VKPLKLRALMNSIL
-1173 R
+1173 RPAKLDDDHETGNSSEF

>member
-1 MAVASLDWRGC
+1 
-12 IQKLNIYKGL
+12 
-22 SMHQGWLLIGLSLTY
+22 MHQGWLLIGLSLSY

-43 IAFVADKHK
+43 IAYVADKNK
-52 RRRLKGQPLLYSL
+52 RRRLQGQPLLYSL

-162 GLDLLMVNSGGISP
+162 GLDLLMANPVPAGP
-176 TSNTSELA
+176 TGNTAGLA
-184 LGVTLLLAL
+184 LGVALLLAL

-227 IAVGGFALWLILSKP
+227 MAVGSFALWLILSKP
-242 GEAHEQVTRDFF
+242 SQARTLVASDFLD
-254 AQVVAVSPGNLLE
+254 AVVAVTPGSLLE
-267 LAIYTVL
+267 LAIYTLV

-296 QDLHWARWIFPLY
+296 QDLHWARWLFPLY
-309 LFVMGLFIWPLALAG
+309 LFMMGLFIWPLALAG
-324 KQWVGAD
+324 KQWVGAG

-343 ALGFDG
+343 SLGFDG
-349 MAMLAFLGGTSAATG
+349 MALLAFLGGTSAATG

-382 LPVLLRRFWRQGRD
+382 LPVLLRRFWQQGRD

-463 YLGLFLGVSLWFVT
+463 YLGLALGVSLWFAT
-477 LLVESGLLAGSP
+477 LLAESGLLAGSP
-489 LAELLAPP
+489 LAILLAPP
-497 DWPAFRE
+497 DWPAVRD

-513 LSLLFNL
+513 LSLLLNL
-520 LGYVAGSLLSRPA
+520 VGYVAGSLLSRPA

-543 VGKPSRDTAA
+543 VGKPSRDTTA

-658 IEHIGQ
+658 IEHMGQ

-673 RLVAWNR
+673 KLVAWNR

-694 AGRPIEEIIR
+694 VGRPIEEIIR

-714 GDIEEHV
+714 GDVEAQV
-721 ARRVAFMKRGSA
+721 ARRVAFMQRGSQ

-778 NEHLEARVAERTREL
+778 NEHLEARVAERTHEL

-811 QSKSRFLAAVS
+811 HSKSRFLAAVS

-841 MLPDAGEQARI
+841 MLPPADEPARI

-876 EAGKFKARK
+876 EAGKFKAKK

-890 RDLLDNLKA
+890 RDVFDNLKA

-908 GIHFSVVESKH
+908 GIQFSVVESGV
-919 AVHSDVRLLRRVLQN
+919 AVYSDVRLLRRVLQN

-947 VLLGCRRMGKK
+947 VLLGCRRLGDKV
-958 IRIEVWDNGP
+958 RIEVWDNGP
-968 GIPQDKQEAI
+968 GIPADKQEAI
-978 FDEFSRLDHSRTAKE
+978 FDEFSRLDHSRTARE

-1001 IARGISQVLGHQLTL
+1001 IARGIALVLGHNLTL
-1016 QSWPGKGSVFAV
+1016 RSWPGAGSVFAV
-1028 TLNLATRPVVP
+1028 TLNLATRPVATTQVAAP
-1039 QQLMVPVVRD
+1039 AQRD
-1049 SQLEGVAV
+1049 SQLEGIRV
-1057 LCIDNERDILT
+1057 LCIDNESDILI
-1068 AMSTLLGRWGCEVRC
+1068 AMQSLLGRWGCEVVC
-1083 AVDLAEAE
+1083 AQSQAQAEDLIAG
-1091 ALVADGFVPRLV
+1091 GFLPQLV

-1115 LEALAAL
+1115 LQALHMLRLAH
-1122 QQVCGD
+1122 GND
-1128 ELGGIIISA
+1128 IGGIIISA

-1144 VQIRER
+1144 AQIREH

-1158 VKPLKLRALMNSLLL
+1158 VKPLKLRALMNSIL
-1173 R
+1173 RPAKLDGDHESGNSSDF

>member
-1 MAVASLDWRGC
+1 
-12 IQKLNIYKGL
+12 
-22 SMHQGWLLIGLSLTY
+22 MHQGWLLIGLSLAY

-43 IAFVADKHK
+43 IAYVADKSK

-138 MVIALIAIMGI
+138 MVISLIAVMGI

-162 GLDLLMVNSGGISP
+162 GLDLLMANSVPAGP
-176 TSNTSELA
+176 TGNTAELA
-184 LGVTLLLAL
+184 LGVALLLAL

-199 TRHLDATEH
+199 TRNLDATEH

-227 IAVGGFALWLILSKP
+227 MAVGGFALWLIIARPS
-242 GEAHEQVTRDFF
+242 EARTLVATDFLD
-254 AQVVAVSPGNLLE
+254 AVVAVSPGSLLE
-267 LAIYTVL
+267 LAIYTLV

-296 QDLHWARWIFPLY
+296 QDLHWARWLFPLY
-309 LFVMGLFIWPLALAG
+309 LFLMGLFIWPLALAG

-343 ALGFDG
+343 SLGFDG

-382 LPVLLRRFWRQGRD
+382 LPVLLRRFWQQGRD
-396 ERLVRLLLQV
+396 ERLMRLLLQV

-415 LAAWGLYLWLGDL
+415 LAAWVLYLWLGDL

-463 YLGLFLGVSLWFVT
+463 YLGLALGVSLWFLT
-477 LLVESGLLAGSP
+477 LLAESGLLAGSP
-489 LAELLAPP
+489 LEALLAPP

-513 LSLLFNL
+513 LSLLLNL
-520 LGYVAGSLLSRPA
+520 LGYVAGSLLSRAA

-543 VGKPSRDTAA
+543 VGKPSRDTTA

-586 ERGGTLA
+586 EHGGTLA

-600 ELIAHTERLLAGV
+600 DLIAHTERLLAGV

-658 IEHIGQ
+658 IEHMGQ

-673 RLVAWNR
+673 KLVAWNR
-680 RYIELFHYPPGLIQ
+680 RYIELFHYPHGLIQ
-694 AGRPIEEIIR
+694 VGRSIEEIIR
-704 YNAQQGLCGP
+704 YNAEQGLCGP
-714 GDIEEHV
+714 GDIEAQV
-721 ARRVAFMKRGSA
+721 ARRVAFMKRGSP
-733 HISARE
+733 HVSARE

-763 DITPFRDAERVLREA
+763 DITPFRAAERVLREA
-778 NEHLEARVAERTREL
+778 NEHLEARVAERTHEL

-811 QSKSRFLAAVS
+811 HSKSRFLAAVS

-841 MLPDAGEQARI
+841 MLPQGGGQGEEQRAEQVRI

-890 RDLLDNLKA
+890 SDVLGNLKA

-908 GIHFSVVESKH
+908 EIQFSVVESRL
-919 AVHSDVRLLRRVLQN
+919 AVYSDVRLLRRVLQN

-947 VLLGCRRMGKK
+947 VLLGCRRLGDKV
-958 IRIEVWDNGP
+958 RIEVWDNGP
-968 GIPQDKQEAI
+968 GIPLDKQEAI
-978 FDEFSRLDHSRTAKE
+978 FDEFSRLDHSRTARE

-1001 IARGISQVLGHQLTL
+1001 IARGISQVLGHQLSL
-1016 QSWPGKGSVFAV
+1016 RSWPGAGSVFAI
-1028 TLNLATRPVVP
+1028 TLNLATRPVMP
-1039 QQLMVPVVRD
+1039 SPVAAPAVRD
-1049 SQLEGVAV
+1049 SQLEGVRI
-1057 LCIDNERDILT
+1057 LCIDNEEEILI
-1068 AMSTLLGRWGCEVRC
+1068 AMASLLGRWGCEVRC
-1083 AVDLAEAE
+1083 AQSLEQAEEIIGA
-1091 ALVADGFVPRLV
+1091 GFLPRLV

-1115 LEALAAL
+1115 LQALHMIRLAH
-1122 QQVCGD
+1122 GNGI
-1128 ELGGIIISA
+1128 GGIIISA
-1137 DRKSELQ
+1137 DRKGELQ
-1144 VQIRER
+1144 TQIREHGF
-1150 GYGYISKP
+1150 GYVSKP

-1173 R
+1173 PIE

>member
-1 MAVASLDWRGC
+1 
-12 IQKLNIYKGL
+12 
-22 SMHQGWLLIGLSLTY
+22 MHQGWLLIGLSLAY

-43 IAFVADKHK
+43 IAYVADKSK

-138 MVIALIAIMGI
+138 MVISLIAVMGI

-162 GLDLLMVNSGGISP
+162 GLDLLMANSVPAGP
-176 TSNTSELA
+176 TGNTAELA
-184 LGVTLLLAL
+184 LGVALLLAL

-199 TRHLDATEH
+199 TRNLDATEH

-227 IAVGGFALWLILSKP
+227 MAVGGFALWLIIARPS
-242 GEAHEQVTRDFF
+242 EARTLVATDFLD
-254 AQVVAVSPGNLLE
+254 AVVAVSPGSLLE
-267 LAIYTVL
+267 LAIYTLV

-296 QDLHWARWIFPLY
+296 QDLHWARWLFPLY
-309 LFVMGLFIWPLALAG
+309 LFLMGLFIWPLALAG

-343 ALGFDG
+343 SLGFDG

-382 LPVLLRRFWRQGRD
+382 LPVLLRRFWQQGRD
-396 ERLVRLLLQV
+396 ERLMRLLLQV

-415 LAAWGLYLWLGDL
+415 LAAWVLYLWLGDL

-463 YLGLFLGVSLWFVT
+463 YLGLALGVSLWFFT
-477 LLVESGLLAGSP
+477 LLAESGLLAGSP
-489 LAELLAPP
+489 LEALLAPP

-513 LSLLFNL
+513 LSLLLNL
-520 LGYVAGSLLSRPA
+520 LGYVAGSLLSRAA

-543 VGKPSRDTAA
+543 VGKPSRDTTA

-586 ERGGTLA
+586 EHGGTLA

-600 ELIAHTERLLAGV
+600 DLIAHTERLLAGV

-658 IEHIGQ
+658 IEHMGQ

-673 RLVAWNR
+673 KLVAWNR
-680 RYIELFHYPPGLIQ
+680 RYIELFHYPHGLIQ
-694 AGRPIEEIIR
+694 VGRSIEEIIR
-704 YNAQQGLCGP
+704 YNAEQGLCGP
-714 GDIEEHV
+714 GDIEAQV
-721 ARRVAFMKRGSA
+721 ARRVAFMKRGSP
-733 HISARE
+733 HVSARE

-763 DITPFRDAERVLREA
+763 DITPFRAAERVLREA
-778 NEHLEARVAERTREL
+778 NEHLEARVAERTHEL

-811 QSKSRFLAAVS
+811 HSKSRFLAAVS

-841 MLPDAGEQARI
+841 MLPQGGGQGEEQRAEQVRI

-890 RDLLDNLKA
+890 SDVLGNLKA

-908 GIHFSVVESKH
+908 EIQFSVVENRL
-919 AVHSDVRLLRRVLQN
+919 AVYSDVRLLRRVLQN

-947 VLLGCRRMGKK
+947 VLLGCRRLGDKV
-958 IRIEVWDNGP
+958 RIEVWDNGP
-968 GIPQDKQEAI
+968 GIPLDKQEAI
-978 FDEFSRLDHSRTAKE
+978 FDEFSRLDHSRTARE

-1001 IARGISQVLGHQLTL
+1001 IARGISQVLGHQLSL
-1016 QSWPGKGSVFAV
+1016 RSWPGAGSVFAI
-1028 TLNLATRPVVP
+1028 TLNLATRPVMPSPVAVP
-1039 QQLMVPVVRD
+1039 AVRD
-1049 SQLEGVAV
+1049 SQLEGVRI
-1057 LCIDNERDILT
+1057 LCIDNEEEILI
-1068 AMSTLLGRWGCEVRC
+1068 AMASLLGRWGCEVRC
-1083 AVDLAEAE
+1083 AQSLEQAEEIIGA
-1091 ALVADGFVPRLV
+1091 GFLPRLV

-1115 LEALAAL
+1115 LQALHMIRLAH
-1122 QQVCGD
+1122 GNGI
-1128 ELGGIIISA
+1128 GGIIISA

-1144 VQIRER
+1144 TQIREHGF
-1150 GYGYISKP
+1150 GYVSKP

-1173 R
+1173 PIE

>member
-1 MAVASLDWRGC
+1 MDKRL
-12 IQKLNIYKGL
+12 Q
-22 SMHQGWLLIGLSLTY
+22 MHQGWLLIGLSLAY

-43 IAFVADKHK
+43 IAYVADKNK

-162 GLDLLMVNSGGISP
+162 GLDLLMANSVSAGP
-176 TSNTSELA
+176 TGNTAGLA
-184 LGVTLLLAL
+184 LGVALLLAL

-199 TRHLDATEH
+199 TRNLDATEH

-227 IAVGGFALWLILSKP
+227 VTVGGFALWLILSQP
-242 GEAHEQVTRDFF
+242 SQARTLVASDFLD
-254 AQVVAVSPGNLLE
+254 AVVAVTPGGLLE
-267 LAIYTVL
+267 LAIYTLV

-296 QDLHWARWIFPLY
+296 QDLHWARWLFPLY

-324 KQWVGAD
+324 KQWVGAG

-343 ALGFDG
+343 SLGFDG

-382 LPVLLRRFWRQGRD
+382 LPVLLRRFWQQGRD

-463 YLGLFLGVSLWFVT
+463 YLGLALGVSLWFAT
-477 LLVESGLLAGSP
+477 LLAESGLLAGSP
-489 LAELLAPP
+489 LEALLAPP
-497 DWPAFRE
+497 DWPAVRD

-513 LSLLFNL
+513 LSLLLNL
-520 LGYVAGSLLSRPA
+520 LGYVAGSLLSRAA

-543 VGKPSRDTAA
+543 VGKPSRDTTA

-658 IEHIGQ
+658 IEHMGQ

-673 RLVAWNR
+673 KLVAWNR

-694 AGRPIEEIIR
+694 MGRSIEEIIR
-704 YNAQQGLCGP
+704 YNAEQGLCGP
-714 GDIEEHV
+714 GDIEAHV
-721 ARRVAFMKRGSA
+721 ARRVAFMLRGSP

-778 NEHLEARVAERTREL
+778 NEHLEARVAERTHEL

-811 QSKSRFLAAVS
+811 HSKSRFLAAVS

-841 MLPDAGEQARI
+841 MLPPRDETARI

-876 EAGKFKARK
+876 EAGKFKAKK

-890 RDLLDNLKA
+890 HDVFDNLKA

-908 GIHFSVVESKH
+908 GIQFSVVESKL
-919 AVHSDVRLLRRVLQN
+919 AVYSDVRLLRRVLQN

-947 VLLGCRRMGKK
+947 VLLGCRRLGDKV
-958 IRIEVWDNGP
+958 RIEVWDNGP
-968 GIPQDKQEAI
+968 GIPADKQEAI

-1001 IARGISQVLGHQLTL
+1001 IARGIALVLGHNLTL
-1016 QSWPGKGSVFAV
+1016 RSWPGAGSVFAI
-1028 TLNLATRPVVP
+1028 TLNLATRPVATTQVAAP
-1039 QQLMVPVVRD
+1039 ALRD
-1049 SQLEGVAV
+1049 SQLEGVRV
-1057 LCIDNERDILT
+1057 LCIDNESDILI
-1068 AMSTLLGRWGCEVRC
+1068 AMHSLLGRWGCEVVC
-1083 AVDLAEAE
+1083 AQSQAQAEDLIAG
-1091 ALVADGFVPRLV
+1091 GFLPQLV

-1115 LEALAAL
+1115 LQALHMLRLAH
-1122 QQVCGD
+1122 GND
-1128 ELGGIIISA
+1128 IGGIIISA

-1144 VQIRER
+1144 AQIREH

-1158 VKPLKLRALMNSLLL
+1158 VKPLKLRALMNSILQPAKLDDDHETSNSSDF
-1173 R
+1173 

>member
-1 MAVASLDWRGC
+1 
-12 IQKLNIYKGL
+12 
-22 SMHQGWLLIGLSLTY
+22 MHQGWLLIGLSLAY

-43 IAFVADKHK
+43 IAYVADKNK
-52 RRRLKGQPLLYSL
+52 RRRPKGQPLLYSL

-138 MVIALIAIMGI
+138 MVISLIAVMGI

-162 GLDLLMVNSGGISP
+162 GLDLLMANSTGVSP
-176 TSNTSELA
+176 TSNMAELA

-199 TRHLDATEH
+199 TRNLDATEH

-227 IAVGGFALWLILSKP
+227 MAVGGFALWLIIARPS
-242 GEAHEQVTRDFF
+242 EARTLVAGDFLD
-254 AQVVAVSPGNLLE
+254 AVVAVTPGGLLE
-267 LAIYTVL
+267 LAIYTL
-274 AMCAVICL
+274 IAMCAVICL

-309 LFVMGLFIWPLALAG
+309 LFLMGLFIWPLALAG

-343 ALGFDG
+343 SLGFDG

-382 LPVLLRRFWRQGRD
+382 LPVLLRRVWQQGRD
-396 ERLVRLLLQV
+396 ERLMRLLLQV

-415 LAAWGLYLWLGDL
+415 LAAWALYLWLGDL

-463 YLGLFLGVSLWFVT
+463 YLGLALGVSLWFVT
-477 LLVESGLLAGSP
+477 LLAESGLLAGSP
-489 LAELLAPP
+489 LEALLAPP
-497 DWPAFRE
+497 DWPAVRD
-504 LSLGAWCIF
+504 LSLGAWCLF
-513 LSLLFNL
+513 LSLLLNL
-520 LGYVAGSLLSRPA
+520 VGYVAGSLLSRAA

-543 VGKPSRDTAA
+543 VGKTSRDTSA
-553 LYQARV
+553 LYHARV

-600 ELIAHTERLLAGV
+600 DLIAHTERLLAGV

-638 TIVDEASDVF
+638 TIVDEASDMF

-658 IEHIGQ
+658 IEHMGQ

-680 RYIELFHYPPGLIQ
+680 RYIELFSYPPGLIQ
-694 AGRPIEEIIR
+694 VGRSIEEIIR
-704 YNAQQGLCGP
+704 YNAGQGLCGQ
-714 GDIEEHV
+714 GDIEAQV
-721 ARRVAFMKRGSA
+721 ARRVAFMKRGSP
-733 HISARE
+733 HVSARE

-763 DITPFRDAERVLREA
+763 DITPFRAAERVLREA
-778 NEHLEARVAERTREL
+778 NEHLEARVAERTHEL

-811 QSKSRFLAAVS
+811 HSKSRFLAAVS

-841 MLPDAGEQARI
+841 MLPPADEPARI

-876 EAGKFKARK
+876 EAGKFKAKK

-890 RDLLDNLKA
+890 SDVLDNLKA

-908 GIHFSVVESKH
+908 GIQFSVVESRL
-919 AVHSDVRLLRRVLQN
+919 AVYSDVRLLRRVLQN

-947 VLLGCRRMGKK
+947 VLLGCRRMGDKV
-958 IRIEVWDNGP
+958 RIEVWDNGP
-968 GIPQDKQEAI
+968 GIPEGKQEAI

-1001 IARGISQVLGHQLTL
+1001 IARGISLVLGHQLSL
-1016 QSWPGKGSVFAV
+1016 RSWPGAGSVFAI
-1028 TLNLATRPVVP
+1028 TLNLATRPVIPSQVTTP
-1039 QQLMVPVVRD
+1039 ALRD
-1049 SQLEGVAV
+1049 SQLEGVRI
-1057 LCIDNERDILT
+1057 LCIDNEEDILI
-1068 AMSTLLGRWGCEVRC
+1068 AMASLLGRWGCEVRC
-1083 AVDLAEAE
+1083 AQSLEQAEE
-1091 ALVADGFVPRLV
+1091 IIDGGFLPALV

-1115 LEALAAL
+1115 LQALHMIRLAH
-1122 QQVCGD
+1122 GNGI
-1128 ELGGIIISA
+1128 GGIIISA

-1144 VQIRER
+1144 AQIREHGF
-1150 GYGYISKP
+1150 GYVSKP
-1158 VKPLKLRALMNSLLL
+1158 VKPLKLRALMNSLLMPVQ
-1173 R
+1173 

>member
-1 MAVASLDWRGC
+1 
-12 IQKLNIYKGL
+12 
-22 SMHQGWLLIGLSLTY
+22 MHQGWLLIGLSLAY

-43 IAFVADKHK
+43 IAYVADKNK

-162 GLDLLMVNSGGISP
+162 GLDLLMANSVSAGP
-176 TSNTSELA
+176 TGNTAGLA
-184 LGVTLLLAL
+184 LGVALLLAL

-199 TRHLDATEH
+199 TRNLDATEH

-227 IAVGGFALWLILSKP
+227 VTVGGFALWLILSKP
-242 GEAHEQVTRDFF
+242 SQARTLVASDFLD
-254 AQVVAVSPGNLLE
+254 AVVAVTPGGLLE
-267 LAIYTVL
+267 LAIYTLV

-296 QDLHWARWIFPLY
+296 QDLHWARWLFPLY

-324 KQWVGAD
+324 KQWVGAG

-343 ALGFDG
+343 SLGFDG

-382 LPVLLRRFWRQGRD
+382 LPVLLRRFWQQGRD

-463 YLGLFLGVSLWFVT
+463 YLGLALGVSLWFVT
-477 LLVESGLLAGSP
+477 LLAESGLLAGSP
-489 LAELLAPP
+489 LESLLAPP
-497 DWPAFRE
+497 DWPAFRD

-513 LSLLFNL
+513 LSLLLNL
-520 LGYVAGSLLSRPA
+520 LGYVAGSLLSRAA

-658 IEHIGQ
+658 IEHMGQ

-673 RLVAWNR
+673 KLVAWNR

-694 AGRPIEEIIR
+694 MGRSIEEIIR
-704 YNAQQGLCGP
+704 YNAEQGLCGP
-714 GDIEEHV
+714 GDIEAHV
-721 ARRVAFMKRGSA
+721 ARRVAFMLRGSP

-778 NEHLEARVAERTREL
+778 NEHLEARVAERTHEL

-811 QSKSRFLAAVS
+811 HSKSRFLAAVS

-841 MLPDAGEQARI
+841 MLPPRDETARI

-876 EAGKFKARK
+876 EAGKFKAKK

-890 RDLLDNLKA
+890 HDVFDNLKA
-899 EFGVLAQAG
+899 EFGVLALAG
-908 GIHFSVVESKH
+908 GIQFSVVESKL
-919 AVHSDVRLLRRVLQN
+919 AVYSDVRLLRRVLQN

-947 VLLGCRRMGKK
+947 VLLGCRRLGDKV
-958 IRIEVWDNGP
+958 RIEVWDNGP
-968 GIPQDKQEAI
+968 GIPADKQEAI

-1001 IARGISQVLGHQLTL
+1001 IARGIALVLGHNLTL
-1016 QSWPGKGSVFAV
+1016 RSWPGAGSVFAI
-1028 TLNLATRPVVP
+1028 TLNLATRPVATTQVAAP
-1039 QQLMVPVVRD
+1039 ALRD
-1049 SQLEGVAV
+1049 SQLEGIRV
-1057 LCIDNERDILT
+1057 LCIDNESDILI
-1068 AMSTLLGRWGCEVRC
+1068 AMHSLLGRWGCEVVC
-1083 AVDLAEAE
+1083 AQSLVQAEDLIAG
-1091 ALVADGFVPRLV
+1091 GFLPQLV

-1115 LEALAAL
+1115 LQALHMLRLAH
-1122 QQVCGD
+1122 GND
-1128 ELGGIIISA
+1128 IGGIIISA

-1144 VQIRER
+1144 AQIREH

-1158 VKPLKLRALMNSLLL
+1158 VKPLKLRALMNSIL
-1173 R
+1173 RPAKLDDDHETSNSSDF

>member
-1 MAVASLDWRGC
+1 
-12 IQKLNIYKGL
+12 
-22 SMHQGWLLIGLSLTY
+22 MHQGWLLIGLSLSY

-43 IAFVADKHK
+43 IAYVADKNK

-162 GLDLLMVNSGGISP
+162 GLDLLMANSVPAGP
-176 TSNTSELA
+176 TGNTAGLA
-184 LGVTLLLAL
+184 LGVALLLAL

-227 IAVGGFALWLILSKP
+227 MAVGGFALWLILSKP
-242 GEAHEQVTRDFF
+242 SQARTLVASDFLD
-254 AQVVAVSPGNLLE
+254 AVVAVTPGSLLE
-267 LAIYTVL
+267 LAIYTLV

-296 QDLHWARWIFPLY
+296 QDLHWARWLFPLY

-324 KQWVGAD
+324 KQWVGAG

-343 ALGFDG
+343 SLGFDG
-349 MAMLAFLGGTSAATG
+349 MALLAFLGGTSAATG

-382 LPVLLRRFWRQGRD
+382 LPVLLRRFWQQGRD

-463 YLGLFLGVSLWFVT
+463 YLGLALGVSLWFAT
-477 LLVESGLLAGSP
+477 LLAESGLLAGSP
-489 LAELLAPP
+489 LAALLAPP
-497 DWPAFRE
+497 DWPAFRD

-513 LSLLFNL
+513 LSLLLNL
-520 LGYVAGSLLSRPA
+520 IGYVAGSLLSQAA

-543 VGKPSRDTAA
+543 VGKPSRDTTA

-658 IEHIGQ
+658 IEHMGQ

-673 RLVAWNR
+673 KLVAWNR

-694 AGRPIEEIIR
+694 VGRPIEEIIR
-704 YNAQQGLCGP
+704 YNAEQGLCGP
-714 GDIEEHV
+714 GDVEAHV
-721 ARRVAFMKRGSA
+721 ARRVAFMQRGSQ

-778 NEHLEARVAERTREL
+778 NEHLEARVAERTHEL

-811 QSKSRFLAAVS
+811 HSKSRFLAAVS

-841 MLPDAGEQARI
+841 MLPPADEPARI

-876 EAGKFKARK
+876 EAGKFKAKK

-890 RDLLDNLKA
+890 RDVFDNLKA

-908 GIHFSVVESKH
+908 RIQFSVVESGV
-919 AVHSDVRLLRRVLQN
+919 AVYSDVRLLRRVLQN

-947 VLLGCRRMGKK
+947 VLLGCRRLGDKV
-958 IRIEVWDNGP
+958 RIEVWDNGP
-968 GIPQDKQEAI
+968 GIPADKQEAI
-978 FDEFSRLDHSRTAKE
+978 FDEFSRLDHSRTARE

-1001 IARGISQVLGHQLTL
+1001 IARGIALVLGHNLTL
-1016 QSWPGKGSVFAV
+1016 RSWPGAGSVFAI
-1028 TLNLATRPVVP
+1028 TLNLATRPVATTQVAAP
-1039 QQLMVPVVRD
+1039 TQRD
-1049 SQLEGVAV
+1049 SQLEGIRV
-1057 LCIDNERDILT
+1057 LCIDNESDILI
-1068 AMSTLLGRWGCEVRC
+1068 AMHSLLGRWGCEVVC
-1083 AVDLAEAE
+1083 AQSLAQAEDLIAG
-1091 ALVADGFVPRLV
+1091 GFLPQLV

-1115 LEALAAL
+1115 LQALHMLRLAH
-1122 QQVCGD
+1122 GND
-1128 ELGGIIISA
+1128 IGGIIISA

-1144 VQIRER
+1144 AQIREH

-1158 VKPLKLRALMNSLLL
+1158 VKPLKLRALMNSIL
-1173 R
+1173 RPAKLDDDHETGNSSEF

>member
-1 MAVASLDWRGC
+1 
-12 IQKLNIYKGL
+12 
-22 SMHQGWLLIGLSLTY
+22 MHQGWLLIGLSLAY

-43 IAFVADKHK
+43 IAYVADKSK

-138 MVIALIAIMGI
+138 MVITLIAVMGI

-162 GLDLLMVNSGGISP
+162 GLDLLMANSVPAGP
-176 TSNTSELA
+176 TGNTAELA
-184 LGVTLLLAL
+184 LGVALLLAL

-199 TRHLDATEH
+199 TRNLDATEH

-227 IAVGGFALWLILSKP
+227 MAVGGFALWLIIARPS
-242 GEAHEQVTRDFF
+242 EARTLVAGDFLD
-254 AQVVAVSPGNLLE
+254 AVVAVSPGSLLE
-267 LAIYTVL
+267 LAIYTLV

-296 QDLHWARWIFPLY
+296 QDLHWARWLFPLY
-309 LFVMGLFIWPLALAG
+309 LFLMGLFIWPLALAG

-343 ALGFDG
+343 SLGFDG

-382 LPVLLRRFWRQGRD
+382 LPVLLRRFWQQGRD
-396 ERLVRLLLQV
+396 ERLMRLLLQV

-415 LAAWGLYLWLGDL
+415 LAAWVLYLWLGDL

-463 YLGLFLGVSLWFVT
+463 YLGLALGVSLWFVT
-477 LLVESGLLAGSP
+477 LLAESGLLAGSP
-489 LAELLAPP
+489 LEALLAPP
-497 DWPAFRE
+497 DWPAFRD

-513 LSLLFNL
+513 LSLLLNL
-520 LGYVAGSLLSRPA
+520 LGYVAGSLLSRAA

-543 VGKPSRDTAA
+543 VGKPSRDTTA

-600 ELIAHTERLLAGV
+600 DLIAHTERLLAGV

-658 IEHIGQ
+658 IEHMGQ

-673 RLVAWNR
+673 KLVAWNR
-680 RYIELFHYPPGLIQ
+680 RYIELFHYPHGLIQ
-694 AGRPIEEIIR
+694 VGRSIEEIIR
-704 YNAQQGLCGP
+704 YNAGQGLCGP
-714 GDIEEHV
+714 GDIEAQV
-721 ARRVAFMKRGSA
+721 ARRVAFMKRGSP
-733 HISARE
+733 HVSARE

-763 DITPFRDAERVLREA
+763 DITPFRAAERVLREA
-778 NEHLEARVAERTREL
+778 NEHLEARVAERTHEL

-811 QSKSRFLAAVS
+811 HSKSRFLAAVS

-841 MLPDAGEQARI
+841 MLPQGGEQATEQVRI

-890 RDLLDNLKA
+890 SDVLGNLKA

-908 GIHFSVVESKH
+908 EIQFSVVESRL
-919 AVHSDVRLLRRVLQN
+919 AVYSDVRLLRRVLQN

-947 VLLGCRRMGKK
+947 VLLGCRRLGDKV
-958 IRIEVWDNGP
+958 RIEVWDNGP
-968 GIPQDKQEAI
+968 GIPLDKQEAI
-978 FDEFSRLDHSRTAKE
+978 FDEFSRLDHSRTARE

-1001 IARGISQVLGHQLTL
+1001 IARGISQVLGHQLSL
-1016 QSWPGKGSVFAV
+1016 RSWPGAGSVFSI
-1028 TLNLATRPVVP
+1028 TLNLATRPVTP
-1039 QQLMVPVVRD
+1039 SQLAAPVVRD
-1049 SQLEGVAV
+1049 SQLEGIRV
-1057 LCIDNERDILT
+1057 LCIDNEEEILI
-1068 AMSTLLGRWGCEVRC
+1068 AMASLLGRWGCEVRC
-1083 AVDLAEAE
+1083 AQNQEQ
-1091 ALVADGFVPRLV
+1091 ALSLIGDGFLPQLV

-1115 LEALAAL
+1115 LQALHMIRLAH
-1122 QQVCGD
+1122 GNGI
-1128 ELGGIIISA
+1128 GGIIISA

-1144 VQIRER
+1144 TQIREHGF
-1150 GYGYISKP
+1150 GYVSKP

-1173 R
+1173 PIQ

>member
-1 MAVASLDWRGC
+1 
-12 IQKLNIYKGL
+12 
-22 SMHQGWLLIGLSLTY
+22 MHQGWLLIGLSLAY

-43 IAFVADKHK
+43 IAYVADKNK

-162 GLDLLMVNSGGISP
+162 GLDLLMANSVSAGP
-176 TSNTSELA
+176 TGNTAGLA
-184 LGVTLLLAL
+184 LGVALLLAL

-199 TRHLDATEH
+199 TRNLDATEH

-227 IAVGGFALWLILSKP
+227 VTVGGFALWLILSKP
-242 GEAHEQVTRDFF
+242 SQARTLVASDFLD
-254 AQVVAVSPGNLLE
+254 AVVAVTPGGLLE
-267 LAIYTVL
+267 LAIYTLV

-296 QDLHWARWIFPLY
+296 QDLHWARWLFPLY

-324 KQWVGAD
+324 KQWVGAG

-343 ALGFDG
+343 SLGFDG

-382 LPVLLRRFWRQGRD
+382 LPVLLRRFWQQGRD

-463 YLGLFLGVSLWFVT
+463 YLGLALGVSLWFAT
-477 LLVESGLLAGSP
+477 LLAESGLLAGSP
-489 LAELLAPP
+489 LESLLAPP
-497 DWPAFRE
+497 DWPAVRD

-513 LSLLFNL
+513 LSLLLNL
-520 LGYVAGSLLSRPA
+520 LGYVAGSLLSRAA

-543 VGKPSRDTAA
+543 VGKPSRDTTA

-658 IEHIGQ
+658 IEHMGQ

-673 RLVAWNR
+673 KLVAWNR

-694 AGRPIEEIIR
+694 MGRSIEEIIR
-704 YNAQQGLCGP
+704 YNAEQGLCGP
-714 GDIEEHV
+714 GDIEAHV
-721 ARRVAFMKRGSA
+721 ARRVAFMLRGSP

-778 NEHLEARVAERTREL
+778 NEHLEARVAERTHEL

-811 QSKSRFLAAVS
+811 HSKSRFLAAVS

-841 MLPDAGEQARI
+841 MLPPRDETARI

-876 EAGKFKARK
+876 EAGKFKAKK

-890 RDLLDNLKA
+890 HDVFDNLKA

-908 GIHFSVVESKH
+908 GIQFSVVESKL
-919 AVHSDVRLLRRVLQN
+919 AVYSDVRLLRRVLQN

-947 VLLGCRRMGKK
+947 VLLGCRRLGDKV
-958 IRIEVWDNGP
+958 RIEVWDNGP
-968 GIPQDKQEAI
+968 GIPADKQEAI

-1001 IARGISQVLGHQLTL
+1001 IARGIALVLGHNLTL
-1016 QSWPGKGSVFAV
+1016 RSWPGAGSVFAI
-1028 TLNLATRPVVP
+1028 TLNLATRPVATTQVAAP
-1039 QQLMVPVVRD
+1039 ALRD
-1049 SQLEGVAV
+1049 SQLEGVRV
-1057 LCIDNERDILT
+1057 LCIDNESDILI
-1068 AMSTLLGRWGCEVRC
+1068 AMHSLLGRWGCEVVC
-1083 AVDLAEAE
+1083 AQSQAQAEDLIAG
-1091 ALVADGFVPRLV
+1091 GFLPQLV

-1115 LEALAAL
+1115 LQALHMLRLAH
-1122 QQVCGD
+1122 GND
-1128 ELGGIIISA
+1128 IGGIIISA

-1144 VQIRER
+1144 AQIREH

-1158 VKPLKLRALMNSLLL
+1158 VKPLKLRALMNSILQPAKLDDDHETSNSSDF
-1173 R
+1173 

>member
-1 MAVASLDWRGC
+1 
-12 IQKLNIYKGL
+12 
-22 SMHQGWLLIGLSLTY
+22 MHQGWLLIGLSLSY

-43 IAFVADKHK
+43 IAYVADKNK

-125 FIAARYGKSQRLA
+125 FIAARYGKSQHLA

-162 GLDLLMVNSGGISP
+162 GLDLLMANSVPAGP
-176 TSNTSELA
+176 TGNTAGLA
-184 LGVTLLLAL
+184 LGVALLLAL

-227 IAVGGFALWLILSKP
+227 MAVGGFALWLILSKP
-242 GEAHEQVTRDFF
+242 SQARTLVASDFLD
-254 AQVVAVSPGNLLE
+254 AVVAVTPGRLLE
-267 LAIYTVL
+267 LAIYTLV

-296 QDLHWARWIFPLY
+296 QDLHWARWLFPLY

-324 KQWVGAD
+324 KQWVGAG

-343 ALGFDG
+343 SLGFDG
-349 MAMLAFLGGTSAATG
+349 MALLAFLGGTSAATG

-382 LPVLLRRFWRQGRD
+382 LPVLLRRFWQQGRD

-463 YLGLFLGVSLWFVT
+463 YLGLALGVSLWFAT
-477 LLVESGLLAGSP
+477 LLAESGLLAGSP
-489 LAELLAPP
+489 LAALLAPP
-497 DWPAFRE
+497 DWPAFRD

-513 LSLLFNL
+513 LSLLLNL
-520 LGYVAGSLLSRPA
+520 IGYVAGSLLSQAA

-543 VGKPSRDTAA
+543 VGKPSRDTTA

-658 IEHIGQ
+658 IEHMGQ

-673 RLVAWNR
+673 KLVAWNR

-694 AGRPIEEIIR
+694 VGRPIEEIIR
-704 YNAQQGLCGP
+704 YNAEQGLCGP
-714 GDIEEHV
+714 GDVEAHV
-721 ARRVAFMKRGSA
+721 ARRVAFMQRGSQ

-778 NEHLEARVAERTREL
+778 NEHLEARVAERTHEL

-811 QSKSRFLAAVS
+811 HSKSRFLAAVS

-841 MLPDAGEQARI
+841 MLPPADEPARI

-876 EAGKFKARK
+876 EAGKFKAKK

-890 RDLLDNLKA
+890 RDVFDNLKA

-908 GIHFSVVESKH
+908 GIQFSVVESGV
-919 AVHSDVRLLRRVLQN
+919 AVYSDVRLLRRVLQN

-947 VLLGCRRMGKK
+947 VLLGCRRLGDKV
-958 IRIEVWDNGP
+958 RIEVWDNGP
-968 GIPQDKQEAI
+968 GIPADKQEAI
-978 FDEFSRLDHSRTAKE
+978 FDEFSRLDHSRTARE

-1001 IARGISQVLGHQLTL
+1001 IARGIALVLGHNLTL
-1016 QSWPGKGSVFAV
+1016 RSWPGAGSVFAI
-1028 TLNLATRPVVP
+1028 TLNLATRPVATTQVAAP
-1039 QQLMVPVVRD
+1039 AQRD
-1049 SQLEGVAV
+1049 SQLEGIRV
-1057 LCIDNERDILT
+1057 LCIDNESDILI
-1068 AMSTLLGRWGCEVRC
+1068 AMHSLLGRWGCEVVC
-1083 AVDLAEAE
+1083 AQSLAQAEDLIAG
-1091 ALVADGFVPRLV
+1091 GFLPQLV

-1115 LEALAAL
+1115 LQALHMLRLAH
-1122 QQVCGD
+1122 GND
-1128 ELGGIIISA
+1128 IGGIIISA

-1144 VQIRER
+1144 AQIREH

-1158 VKPLKLRALMNSLLL
+1158 VKPLKLRALMNSIL
-1173 R
+1173 RPAKLDDDHETGNSSEF

>member
-1 MAVASLDWRGC
+1 
-12 IQKLNIYKGL
+12 
-22 SMHQGWLLIGLSLTY
+22 MHQGWLLIGLSLSY

-43 IAFVADKHK
+43 IAYVADKNK

-162 GLDLLMVNSGGISP
+162 GLDLLMANAVPAGP
-176 TSNTSELA
+176 TGNTAGLA
-184 LGVTLLLAL
+184 LGVALLLAL

-227 IAVGGFALWLILSKP
+227 MAVGGFALWLILSKP
-242 GEAHEQVTRDFF
+242 SQARTLVASDFLD
-254 AQVVAVSPGNLLE
+254 AVVAVTPGSLLE
-267 LAIYTVL
+267 LAIYTLV

-296 QDLHWARWIFPLY
+296 QDLHWARWLFPLY

-324 KQWVGAD
+324 KQWVGAG

-343 ALGFDG
+343 SLGFDG
-349 MAMLAFLGGTSAATG
+349 MALLAFLGGTSAATG

-382 LPVLLRRFWRQGRD
+382 LPVLLRRFWQQGRD

-463 YLGLFLGVSLWFVT
+463 YLGLALGVSLWFAT
-477 LLVESGLLAGSP
+477 LLAESGLLAGSP
-489 LAELLAPP
+489 LAALLAPP
-497 DWPAFRE
+497 DWPAFRD

-513 LSLLFNL
+513 LSLLLNL
-520 LGYVAGSLLSRPA
+520 IGYVAGSLLSQAA

-543 VGKPSRDTAA
+543 VGKPSRDTTA

-658 IEHIGQ
+658 IEHMGQ

-673 RLVAWNR
+673 KLVAWNR

-694 AGRPIEEIIR
+694 VGRPIEEIIR
-704 YNAQQGLCGP
+704 YNAEQGLCGP
-714 GDIEEHV
+714 GDVEAHV
-721 ARRVAFMKRGSA
+721 ARRVAFMQCGSQ

-778 NEHLEARVAERTREL
+778 NEHLEARVAERTHEL

-811 QSKSRFLAAVS
+811 HSKSRFLAAVS

-841 MLPDAGEQARI
+841 MLPPADEPARI

-876 EAGKFKARK
+876 EAGKFKAKK

-890 RDLLDNLKA
+890 RDVFDNLKA
-899 EFGVLAQAG
+899 EFGMLAQAG
-908 GIHFSVVESKH
+908 GIQFSVVESGV
-919 AVHSDVRLLRRVLQN
+919 AVYSDVRLLRRVLQN

-947 VLLGCRRMGKK
+947 VLLGCRRLGDKV
-958 IRIEVWDNGP
+958 RIEVWDNGP
-968 GIPQDKQEAI
+968 GIPADKQEAI
-978 FDEFSRLDHSRTAKE
+978 FDEFSRLDHSRTARE

-1001 IARGISQVLGHQLTL
+1001 IARGIALVLGHNLTL
-1016 QSWPGKGSVFAV
+1016 RSWPGAGSVFAI
-1028 TLNLATRPVVP
+1028 TLNLATRPVAMTQVAAP
-1039 QQLMVPVVRD
+1039 TQRD
-1049 SQLEGVAV
+1049 SQLEGIRV
-1057 LCIDNERDILT
+1057 LCIDNESDILI
-1068 AMSTLLGRWGCEVRC
+1068 AMHSLLGRWGCEVVC
-1083 AVDLAEAE
+1083 AQSLAQAEDLIAG
-1091 ALVADGFVPRLV
+1091 GFLPQLV

-1115 LEALAAL
+1115 LQALHMLRLAH
-1122 QQVCGD
+1122 GND
-1128 ELGGIIISA
+1128 IGGIIISA

-1144 VQIRER
+1144 AQIREH

-1158 VKPLKLRALMNSLLL
+1158 VKPLKLRALMNSIL
-1173 R
+1173 RPAKLDDDHETGNSSEF

>member
-1 MAVASLDWRGC
+1 
-12 IQKLNIYKGL
+12 
-22 SMHQGWLLIGLSLTY
+22 MHQGWLLIGLSLAY

-43 IAFVADKHK
+43 IAYVADKSK

-138 MVIALIAIMGI
+138 MVISLIAVMGI

-162 GLDLLMVNSGGISP
+162 GLDLLMANSVPAGP
-176 TSNTSELA
+176 TGNTAELA
-184 LGVTLLLAL
+184 LGVALLLAL

-199 TRHLDATEH
+199 TRNLDATEH

-227 IAVGGFALWLILSKP
+227 MAVGGFALWLIIARPS
-242 GEAHEQVTRDFF
+242 EARTLVATDFLD
-254 AQVVAVSPGNLLE
+254 AVVAVSPGSLLE
-267 LAIYTVL
+267 LAIYTLV

-296 QDLHWARWIFPLY
+296 QDLHWARWLFPLY
-309 LFVMGLFIWPLALAG
+309 LFLMGLFIWPLALAG

-343 ALGFDG
+343 SLGFDG

-382 LPVLLRRFWRQGRD
+382 LPVLLRRFWQQGRD
-396 ERLVRLLLQV
+396 ERLMRLLLQV

-415 LAAWGLYLWLGDL
+415 LAAWVLYLWLGDL

-463 YLGLFLGVSLWFVT
+463 YLGLALGVSLWFLT
-477 LLVESGLLAGSP
+477 LLAESGLLAGSP
-489 LAELLAPP
+489 LEALLAPP

-513 LSLLFNL
+513 LSLLLNL
-520 LGYVAGSLLSRPA
+520 LGYVAGSLLSRAA

-543 VGKPSRDTAA
+543 VGKPSRDTTA

-586 ERGGTLA
+586 EHGGTLA

-600 ELIAHTERLLAGV
+600 DLIAHTERLLAGV

-658 IEHIGQ
+658 IEHMGQ

-673 RLVAWNR
+673 KLVAWNR
-680 RYIELFHYPPGLIQ
+680 RYIELFHYPHGLIQ
-694 AGRPIEEIIR
+694 VGRSIEEIIR
-704 YNAQQGLCGP
+704 YNAEQGLCGP
-714 GDIEEHV
+714 GDIEAQV
-721 ARRVAFMKRGSA
+721 ARRVAFMKRGSP
-733 HISARE
+733 HVSARE

-763 DITPFRDAERVLREA
+763 DITPFRAAERVLREA
-778 NEHLEARVAERTREL
+778 NEHLEARVAERTHEL

-811 QSKSRFLAAVS
+811 HSKSRFLAAVS

-841 MLPDAGEQARI
+841 MLPQGGGQGEEQRAEQVRI

-890 RDLLDNLKA
+890 SDVLGNLKA
-899 EFGVLAQAG
+899 EFGVLAQASD
-908 GIHFSVVESKH
+908 IQFSVVESRL
-919 AVHSDVRLLRRVLQN
+919 AVYSDVRLLRRVLQN

-940 RYNPGGR
+940 RYNPAGR
-947 VLLGCRRMGKK
+947 VLLGCRRLGDKV
-958 IRIEVWDNGP
+958 RIEVWDNGP
-968 GIPQDKQEAI
+968 GIPVDKQEAI
-978 FDEFSRLDHSRTAKE
+978 FDEFSRLDHSRTARE

-1001 IARGISQVLGHQLTL
+1001 IARGISQVLGHQLSL
-1016 QSWPGKGSVFAV
+1016 RSWPGAGSVFAI
-1028 TLNLATRPVVP
+1028 TLNLATRPVMP
-1039 QQLMVPVVRD
+1039 SPVAAPAVRD
-1049 SQLEGVAV
+1049 SQLEGVRI
-1057 LCIDNERDILT
+1057 LCIDNEEEILI
-1068 AMSTLLGRWGCEVRC
+1068 AMASLLGRWGCEVRC
-1083 AVDLAEAE
+1083 AQSLEQAEEIIGA
-1091 ALVADGFVPRLV
+1091 GFLPRLV

-1115 LEALAAL
+1115 LQALHMIRLAH
-1122 QQVCGD
+1122 GNGI
-1128 ELGGIIISA
+1128 GGIIISA

-1144 VQIRER
+1144 TQIREHGF
-1150 GYGYISKP
+1150 GYVSKP

-1173 R
+1173 PIE

>member
-1 MAVASLDWRGC
+1 
-12 IQKLNIYKGL
+12 
-22 SMHQGWLLIGLSLTY
+22 MHQGWLLIGLSLSY

-52 RRRLKGQPLLYSL
+52 RHRMKGQPLLYSL

-138 MVIALIAIMGI
+138 MLIALIAIMGI

-162 GLDLLMVNSGGISP
+162 GLDLLMVNSTGTGHASAISG
-176 TSNTSELA
+176 NTAELA
-184 LGVTLLLAL
+184 LGVAMLLAL

-227 IAVGGFALWLILSKP
+227 ISVGGFALWLILSKP
-242 GEAHEQVTRDFF
+242 SPARSEVAGHFFDAVMAVT
-254 AQVVAVSPGNLLE
+254 PGSLLE

-349 MAMLAFLGGTSAATG
+349 VAMLAFLGGTSAATG

-382 LPVLLRRFWRQGRD
+382 LPVLLRRFWQQGRD

-415 LAAWGLYLWLGDL
+415 LAAWLLYLWLGDL

-463 YLGLFLGVSLWFVT
+463 YLGLILGVSLWFIT
-477 LLVESGLLAGSP
+477 LLAESGLLAGSP
-489 LAELLAPP
+489 LEALLAPP
-497 DWPAFRE
+497 DWPAFRD

-543 VGKPSRDTAA
+543 VGKPSRDTTA

-586 ERGGTLA
+586 EHGGTLA

-673 RLVAWNR
+673 KLVAWNR

-704 YNAQQGLCGP
+704 YNALQGLCGP

-841 MLPDAGEQARI
+841 MLPAEEEPARI

-862 TEDLITDLLDISRL
+862 TEDLISDLLDISRL
-876 EAGKFKARK
+876 EAGKFKAKK

-890 RDLLDNLKA
+890 HELFDNLKA

-908 GIHFSVVESKH
+908 GIHFSVVESKL

-947 VLLGCRRMGKK
+947 VLLGCRRLGSK

-978 FDEFSRLDHSRTAKE
+978 FDEFSRLDHSRTARE

-1001 IARGISQVLGHQLTL
+1001 IARGISLVLGHQLTL

-1028 TLNLATRPVVP
+1028 TLNLATRPVAAH
-1039 QQLMVPVVRD
+1039 PVAAPALRD
-1049 SQLEGVAV
+1049 SQLEGVRV
-1057 LCIDNERDILT
+1057 LCIDNERDILA
-1068 AMSTLLGRWGCEVRC
+1068 AMSSLLGRWGCEVRC

-1091 ALVADGFVPRLV
+1091 ALLAEGFVPRLV

-1115 LEALAAL
+1115 LEAIAAL
-1122 QQVCGD
+1122 QQACGD
-1128 ELGGIIISA
+1128 EPGGIIISA

-1144 VQIRER
+1144 AQIRDR

-1173 R
+1173 PVQ

>member
-1 MAVASLDWRGC
+1 
-12 IQKLNIYKGL
+12 
-22 SMHQGWLLIGLSLTY
+22 MHQGWLLIGLSLSY

-43 IAFVADKHK
+43 IAYVADKNK

-162 GLDLLMVNSGGISP
+162 GLDLLMANAVPAGP
-176 TSNTSELA
+176 TGNTAGLA
-184 LGVTLLLAL
+184 LGVALLLAL

-227 IAVGGFALWLILSKP
+227 MAVGGFALWLILSKP
-242 GEAHEQVTRDFF
+242 SQARTLVASDFLD
-254 AQVVAVSPGNLLE
+254 AVVAVTPGSLLE
-267 LAIYTVL
+267 LAIYTLV

-296 QDLHWARWIFPLY
+296 QDLHWARWLFPLY

-324 KQWVGAD
+324 KQWVGAG

-343 ALGFDG
+343 SLGFDG
-349 MAMLAFLGGTSAATG
+349 MALLAFLGGTSAATG

-382 LPVLLRRFWRQGRD
+382 LPVLLRRFWQQGRD

-463 YLGLFLGVSLWFVT
+463 YLGLALGVSLWFAT
-477 LLVESGLLAGSP
+477 LLAESGLLAGSP
-489 LAELLAPP
+489 LAALLAPP
-497 DWPAFRE
+497 DWPAFRD

-513 LSLLFNL
+513 LSLLLNL
-520 LGYVAGSLLSRPA
+520 IGYVAGSLLSQAA

-543 VGKPSRDTAA
+543 VGKPSRDTTA

-658 IEHIGQ
+658 IEHMGQ

-673 RLVAWNR
+673 KLVAWNR

-694 AGRPIEEIIR
+694 VGRPIEEIIR
-704 YNAQQGLCGP
+704 YNAEQGLCGP
-714 GDIEEHV
+714 GDVEAHV
-721 ARRVAFMKRGSA
+721 ARRVAFMQRGSQ

-778 NEHLEARVAERTREL
+778 NEHLEARVAERTHEL

-811 QSKSRFLAAVS
+811 HSKSRFLAAVS

-841 MLPDAGEQARI
+841 MLSPADEPARI

-876 EAGKFKARK
+876 EAGKFKAKK

-890 RDLLDNLKA
+890 RDVFDNLKA

-908 GIHFSVVESKH
+908 GIQFSVVESGV
-919 AVHSDVRLLRRVLQN
+919 AVYSDVRLLRRVLQN

-947 VLLGCRRMGKK
+947 VLLGCRRLGDKV
-958 IRIEVWDNGP
+958 RIEVWDNGP
-968 GIPQDKQEAI
+968 GIPADKQEAI
-978 FDEFSRLDHSRTAKE
+978 FDEFSRLDHSRTARE

-1001 IARGISQVLGHQLTL
+1001 IARGIALVLGHNLTL
-1016 QSWPGKGSVFAV
+1016 RSWPGAGSVFAI
-1028 TLNLATRPVVP
+1028 TLNLATRPVATTQVAAP
-1039 QQLMVPVVRD
+1039 TQRD
-1049 SQLEGVAV
+1049 SQLEGIRV
-1057 LCIDNERDILT
+1057 LCIDNESDILI
-1068 AMSTLLGRWGCEVRC
+1068 AMHSLLGRWGCEVVC
-1083 AVDLAEAE
+1083 AQSLAQAEDLIAG
-1091 ALVADGFVPRLV
+1091 GFLPQLV

-1115 LEALAAL
+1115 LQALHMLRLAH
-1122 QQVCGD
+1122 GND
-1128 ELGGIIISA
+1128 IGGIIISA

-1144 VQIRER
+1144 AQIREH

-1158 VKPLKLRALMNSLLL
+1158 VKPLKLRALMNSIL
-1173 R
+1173 RPAKLDDDHETGNSSEF

>member
-1 MAVASLDWRGC
+1 
-12 IQKLNIYKGL
+12 
-22 SMHQGWLLIGLSLTY
+22 MHQGWLLIGLSLTY

-52 RRRLKGQPLLYSL
+52 RHRLKGQPLLYSL

-254 AQVVAVSPGNLLE
+254 AQVVAVSPSNLLE

-463 YLGLFLGVSLWFVT
+463 YLGLSLGVSLWFVT

-714 GDIEEHV
+714 GDIEDHV

-876 EAGKFKARK
+876 EAGKFKAKK

-947 VLLGCRRMGKK
+947 VLLGCRRMGEK

-1028 TLNLATRPVVP
+1028 TLNLATRPVTAH
-1039 QQLMVPVVRD
+1039 QLAAPVVRD
-1049 SQLEGVAV
+1049 SQLEGVTV
-1057 LCIDNERDILT
+1057 ICIDNERDILT

-1091 ALVADGFVPRLV
+1091 ELVAQGFVPRLV

-1115 LEALAAL
+1115 LEALAVL
-1122 QQVCGD
+1122 QRVCGD

-1144 VQIRER
+1144 AQIRER

-1158 VKPLKLRALMNSLLL
+1158 VKPLKLRALMNSLLM

>member
-1 MAVASLDWRGC
+1 
-12 IQKLNIYKGL
+12 
-22 SMHQGWLLIGLSLTY
+22 MHQGWLLIGLALSY

-43 IAFVADKHK
+43 IAYVADKYK
-52 RRRLKGQPLLYSL
+52 RQRLKGQPLLYSL

-138 MVIALIAIMGI
+138 MLISLIAIMGI

-162 GLDLLMVNSGGISP
+162 GLDLLMSNRVGSGTSSLFS
-176 TSNTSELA
+176 SNTAELA

-227 IAVGGFALWLILSKP
+227 MAVGGFALWLILSQP
-242 GEAHEQVTRDFF
+242 SPAHPHVTRDFF
-254 AQVVAVSPGNLLE
+254 AAVTAVSPANLLE

-331 MASDTYVISLPM
+331 LAPDTYVISLPM

-349 MAMLAFLGGTSAATG
+349 MALLAFLGGTSAATG

-382 LPVLLRRFWRQGRD
+382 LPVLLRRFWQQGRD

-463 YLGLFLGVSLWFVT
+463 YLGLMIGISLWFVT
-477 LLVESGLLAGSP
+477 LLAESGLLAGSP
-489 LAELLAPP
+489 LAALLAPP
-497 DWPAFRE
+497 DWPAFRD
-504 LSLGAWCIF
+504 LSLGAWCIL
-513 LSLLFNL
+513 LSLLGNL
-520 LGYVAGSLLSRPA
+520 LGYVVGSLLSRAA
-533 VSERLQAANF
+533 VSEQLQAANF
-543 VGKPSRDTAA
+543 VGTPSRDTTA

-586 ERGGTLA
+586 EHGGTLA

-600 ELIAHTERLLAGV
+600 ALIAHTERLLAGV

-673 RLVAWNR
+673 KLVAWNR

-694 AGRPIEEIIR
+694 AGRPIEAIIR
-704 YNAQQGLCGP
+704 YNAQKGLCGP
-714 GDIEEHV
+714 GDIDAHV

-778 NEHLEARVAERTREL
+778 NENLEARVAERTREL
-793 SELNRQLLL
+793 SELNGQLRL

-811 QSKSRFLAAVS
+811 HSKSRFLAAVS

-841 MLPDAGEQARI
+841 MVPTDDEAARI
-852 ARHID
+852 ARHIN

-862 TEDLITDLLDISRL
+862 TEDLISDLLDISRL
-876 EAGKFKARK
+876 EAGKFKAKK

-890 RDLLDNLKA
+890 CDVFDNLKA

-908 GIHFSVVESKH
+908 EIQFSVIESKL

-940 RYNPGGR
+940 RYNPAGR
-947 VLLGCRRMGKK
+947 VLLGCRRQGDKV
-958 IRIEVWDNGP
+958 RIEVWDNGP
-968 GIPQDKQEAI
+968 GIPVDKQEAI

-1001 IARGISQVLGHQLTL
+1001 IARGIAQVLGHHLTL
-1016 QSWPGKGSVFAV
+1016 RSWPGSGSVFAV
-1028 TLNLATRPVVP
+1028 TLALATRPVAARP
-1039 QQLMVPVVRD
+1039 LMTPAIRD
-1049 SQLEGVAV
+1049 SQLEGVRV
-1057 LCIDNERDILT
+1057 LCIDNERDILI
-1068 AMSTLLGRWGCEVRC
+1068 AMASLLARWGCEVRC
-1083 AVDLAEAE
+1083 ALSQAEAE
-1091 ALVADGFVPRLV
+1091 CCIGEDFRPQLV

-1115 LEALAAL
+1115 LAAL
-1122 QQVCGD
+1122 QGLQLVSG
-1128 ELGGIIISA
+1128 EQFGGIIISA

-1144 VQIRER
+1144 AEVKAQ

-1158 VKPLKLRALMNSLLL
+1158 VKPLKLRALMNSLLSPVE
-1173 R
+1173 

>member
-1 MAVASLDWRGC
+1 
-12 IQKLNIYKGL
+12 
-22 SMHQGWLLIGLSLTY
+22 MHQGWLLIGLSLSY

-43 IAFVADKHK
+43 IAYVADKNK

-162 GLDLLMVNSGGISP
+162 GLDLLMANSVPAGP
-176 TSNTSELA
+176 TGNTAGLA
-184 LGVTLLLAL
+184 LGVALLLAL

-227 IAVGGFALWLILSKP
+227 MAVGGFALWLILSKP
-242 GEAHEQVTRDFF
+242 SQARTLVASDFLD
-254 AQVVAVSPGNLLE
+254 AVVAVTPGGLLE
-267 LAIYTVL
+267 LAIYTLV

-296 QDLHWARWIFPLY
+296 QDLHWARWLFPLY

-324 KQWVGAD
+324 KQWVGAG

-343 ALGFDG
+343 SLGFDG
-349 MAMLAFLGGTSAATG
+349 MALLAFLGGTSAATG

-382 LPVLLRRFWRQGRD
+382 LPVLLRRFWQQGRD

-463 YLGLFLGVSLWFVT
+463 YLGLALGVSLWFAT
-477 LLVESGLLAGSP
+477 LLAESGLLAGSP
-489 LAELLAPP
+489 LAALLAPP
-497 DWPAFRE
+497 DWPAFRD

-513 LSLLFNL
+513 LSLLLNL
-520 LGYVAGSLLSRPA
+520 IGYVAGSLLSQAA

-543 VGKPSRDTAA
+543 VGKPSRDTTA

-658 IEHIGQ
+658 IEHMGQ

-673 RLVAWNR
+673 KLVAWNR

-694 AGRPIEEIIR
+694 VGRPIEEIIR
-704 YNAQQGLCGP
+704 YNAEQGLCGP
-714 GDIEEHV
+714 GDVEAHV
-721 ARRVAFMKRGSA
+721 ARRVAFMQRGSQ

-778 NEHLEARVAERTREL
+778 NEHLEARVAERTHEL

-811 QSKSRFLAAVS
+811 HSKSRFLAAVS

-841 MLPDAGEQARI
+841 MLPPADEPARI

-876 EAGKFKARK
+876 EAGKFKAKK

-890 RDLLDNLKA
+890 RDVFDNLKA

-908 GIHFSVVESKH
+908 GIQFSVVESGV
-919 AVHSDVRLLRRVLQN
+919 AVYSDVRLLRRVLQN

-947 VLLGCRRMGKK
+947 VLLGCRRLGDKV
-958 IRIEVWDNGP
+958 RIEVWDNGP
-968 GIPQDKQEAI
+968 GIPADKQEAI
-978 FDEFSRLDHSRTAKE
+978 FDEFSRLDHSRTARE

-1001 IARGISQVLGHQLTL
+1001 IARGIALVLGHNLTL
-1016 QSWPGKGSVFAV
+1016 SSWPGAGSVFAI
-1028 TLNLATRPVVP
+1028 TLNLATRPVATTQVAAP
-1039 QQLMVPVVRD
+1039 TQRD
-1049 SQLEGVAV
+1049 SQLEGIRV
-1057 LCIDNERDILT
+1057 LCIDNESDILI
-1068 AMSTLLGRWGCEVRC
+1068 AMHSLLGRWGCEVVC
-1083 AVDLAEAE
+1083 AQSLAQAEDLIAG
-1091 ALVADGFVPRLV
+1091 GFLPQLV

-1115 LEALAAL
+1115 LQALHMLRLAH
-1122 QQVCGD
+1122 GND
-1128 ELGGIIISA
+1128 IGGIIISA

-1144 VQIRER
+1144 AQIREH

-1158 VKPLKLRALMNSLLL
+1158 VKPLKLRALMNSIL
-1173 R
+1173 RPAKLDDDHETGNSSEF